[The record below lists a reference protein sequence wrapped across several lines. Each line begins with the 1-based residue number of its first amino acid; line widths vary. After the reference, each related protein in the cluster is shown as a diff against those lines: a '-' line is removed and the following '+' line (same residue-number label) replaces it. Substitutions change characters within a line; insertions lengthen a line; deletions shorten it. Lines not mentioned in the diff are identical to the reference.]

1 MTRNETSIGRH
12 GSTESSWSSRSGDTI
27 RPYGRG
33 SLRGTP
39 VTVRTTKDLAQPVEK
54 ESEISPGT
62 VPPAPPPKDP
72 SHRPRK
78 PSARDGPPLSTFGD
92 HRKQLAVLETSGA
105 RVPSISRNPP
115 TATSANSQVAPWAS
129 ASNGAN
135 MANSVWSTFFNDSN
149 EDLAQLSPGFGRPGT
164 GSREDSM
171 GFPVKDDRRPSVASA
186 TTVSS
191 NGSKS
196 SIRTGGFHKRLQNV
210 FGEDFPADERQ
221 NSQTSLNGP
230 YVTDTQSLR
239 GQRNRGNSLN
249 NTIGG
254 GSYHSR
260 PASPSSSRPRTPQAS
275 SEVTP
280 WDFQDHKDT
289 APSTENGRR
298 SSEATASRSSGRSHK
313 LHVRLPGHSHRHKGS
328 KEENKVP
335 EARTDIS
342 QPYPLRPTTSRED
355 SSHSI
360 RPAQTQQTYH
370 SALSSAFASKSSL
383 LGRPSSPTPSS
394 FSDMTRDSALAQ
406 RSPSTGKSSHGFFA
420 RLRGKD
426 KDKDKSDRPVA
437 SAAPESLKNLPIT
450 GTQSAVSLN
459 PSVQSARVPRAE
471 PSPMA
476 RRQPS
481 HLSSDEKGSGKDV
494 RRAPHHRLPTFRR
507 DKRAPMADEP
517 AGKDPNE
524 ADPNT
529 AGNDA
534 VFWLDRDLDNM
545 EGIVNPQ
552 QPPMTP
558 PVSDPQ
564 KQPIPPREEQAVP
577 IDDDGTAAWDAPDS
591 WAVKRMKDEEDAREL
606 DETNVVRNEESD
618 TKTYCLRI
626 FRVDSTFATL
636 SATLNTT
643 VQEIIQILGKKTVL
657 QDELDN
663 YHIVMR
669 KHDTSRQLESN
680 ERPLLIQKR
689 LLEQAGYTDLDR
701 LEDVGRE
708 DNSYLCRFT
717 FLPAK
722 MSGYSSLERDP
733 GFSKMQKFSHI
744 DLQGRN
750 LVTIPITLYQKATEI
765 ISLNL
770 SRNLSLDVPKDFIQA
785 CTNLREIKYTSNDA
799 RRLPPSLS
807 LASRLTMLDI
817 SNNRLQILDRADLH
831 KLQSLQGLRLSNNGL
846 TRLPP
851 YFGQYRALRSLNLS
865 SNSLTE
871 FPDFLCEVRTLVDL
885 DISFNAITSLPKIGQ
900 LTCLERLWATNNKLT
915 GSFPPALSNLVNLR
929 EVDVRFNALDSM
941 DVMSQ
946 LPQLENLMIGHNSIS
961 AFEGHFPKMR
971 VLYMNHNPVTR
982 FGLAQPVPSLS
993 VLNLASAKLAQLP
1006 EDLFGKLTGLTKL
1019 TLDKNHFT
1027 SLSNNIGKLFRLEHL
1042 SVARNSLD
1050 VLPTEIGRLTELR
1063 YLDVRENNLSV
1074 LPPELWYAR
1083 RLETLNV
1090 SSNVLD
1096 AFPKPGAA
1104 PPMVPNGEAN
1114 NLDGASTPLPTPGLS
1129 SSPSYEEL
1137 GKLEDFQN
1145 RRPSQA
1151 SGGQF
1156 SSVNS
1161 GTSGTSNQRKGSLA
1175 SYNTSSTARKTSVA
1189 SRAPTEGTLTPMSR
1203 KDSSLSSRLVTT
1215 FAGSLRHVFLADNR
1229 LNDEVFDELCLL
1241 PELRIVNLAYNLI
1254 YDVPPRTIR
1263 RWQHLTELYLSG
1275 NDLTSLPSEDLEEV
1289 GSLKVLHI
1297 NNNKFQVLPAELGK
1311 VAQLAVL
1318 DVASNSLKYNVSNWP
1333 YDWNWNWNH
1342 KLRYLNL
1349 SGNKRL
1355 EIKPSGSYSGSGM
1368 SMREGRDL
1376 TDFSSLINLRV
1387 LGLMDVTMMVPSV
1400 PEQSEDRRIRTAGS
1414 AVGTMAYG
1422 MADSLGRNEHISTMD
1437 MVVPRFRSH
1446 DDEQLLGLF
1455 DAQPL
1460 AGGGSKIAK
1469 FLYDNFKNRF
1479 ADELD
1484 RLRPQESPSDALRRT
1499 YLGLNK
1505 ELATAA
1511 TQSLDRNA
1519 FGPQAQPRGSVP
1531 DLGDDDLTSGCVA
1544 TVMFLKEME
1553 LYVSNVGDAQA
1564 LLIRSEGGHKILTR
1578 KHDPAEASER
1588 SRIRDAGGFVSR
1600 QGKLN
1605 DMLEVSR
1612 AFGYVQMSPSVIASP
1627 NLFNITLGDTDEMV
1641 LVASRELW
1649 EYLTPD
1655 FAVDV
1660 ARSERNDLMRAAQKL
1675 RDLAIAFGAT
1685 NKIMVMLLGVSDLKS
1700 KQRARYRT
1708 QSMSLVPAP
1717 GGEIDWA
1724 AQRRPGKKRNL
1735 VGDSKLARLDNEVD
1749 APTGEVSLVFTDIKN
1764 STILW
1769 ETYPIA
1775 MRSAIKMHNELM
1787 RRQLRIIGGY
1797 EVKTEGDA
1805 FMVAFRT
1812 VTSALLWCFTIQSH
1826 LLEVQWPQ
1834 EILNSVHGQEV
1845 VDPDG
1850 NVIFRGLSVRM
1861 GIHWGTPVCEVD
1873 PVTKRMDYFGPMV
1886 NRASRISSVA
1896 DGGQITVSSDF
1907 IAEIQRLLETHIEG
1921 DRNNSTGSEEAYG
1934 DDMNSQLIRQEL
1946 RSLSSQG
1953 FEVKDLG
1960 ERRLKGLE
1968 NPEYIYLMYPH
1979 SLASRLVVQRQAIE
1993 QQNEK
1998 AVEPTAGQKM
2008 AGSQLT
2014 IDTEDVWDL
2023 WNISLRL
2030 EMLCSSL
2037 ENPGCSELKPPETA
2051 LLERMKSRGGEI
2063 TDRFLI
2069 NFVEHQ
2075 ISRIESCATT
2085 LALRHR
2091 VRPFGT
2097 APLLQKACAMDDI
2110 FAELDAKLKRL
2121 EQFEQESMID
2131 MAPS

>member
-1 MTRNETSIGRH
+1 MTRNETVARH
-12 GSTESSWSSRSGDTI
+12 GSVESSWSSRSGDTI
-27 RPYGRG
+27 RPYGRQG

-39 VTVRTTKDLAQPVEK
+39 VTVKTNKDLTQVEK

-62 VPPAPPPKDP
+62 VPPSPPPKDP

-78 PSARDGPPLSTFGD
+78 PSNWDGPQSSFGD
-92 HRKQLAVLETSGA
+92 HRKQLAVLETSGG

-115 TATSANSQVAPWAS
+115 TATSANSHIAPWAS
-129 ASNGAN
+129 GTNGAP
-135 MANSVWSTFFNDSN
+135 MANTAWSSFYNDSS
-149 EDLAQLSPGFGRPGT
+149 EDVSQLSPGFARPGT

-171 GFPVKDDRRPSVASA
+171 GFPLKDDRRPSVASA

-191 NGSKS
+191 SGSKS
-196 SIRTGGFHKRLQNV
+196 SISRGGFHKRLQNV
-210 FGEDFPADERQ
+210 FGEDFPADGRQ
-221 NSQTSLNGP
+221 NSETSLTTP
-230 YVTDTQSLR
+230 FVTDTASMR
-239 GQRNRGNSLN
+239 GTRNRGNSLN
-249 NTIGG
+249 NTIG
-254 GSYHSR
+254 SYHSR
-260 PASPSSSRPRTPQAS
+260 PASPTSSRPRTPQPS

-280 WDFQDHKDT
+280 WEFQDSKDVPT
-289 APSTENGRR
+289 PAETGRR
-298 SSEATASRSSGRSHK
+298 SSEQNIGKSSTRSHHK
-313 LHVRLPGHSHRHKGS
+313 LHVRLPGHGHRHRSS
-328 KEENKVP
+328 KEDSKPP
-335 EARTDIS
+335 ETRADIS
-342 QPYPLRPTTSRED
+342 QPYPLRPATSRED
-355 SSHSI
+355 STFSVRQNS
-360 RPAQTQQTYH
+360 TYP
-370 SALSSAFASKSSL
+370 SALSSALNSKTN
-383 LGRPSSPTPSS
+383 LGRPSSPTPSA
-394 FSDMTRDSALAQ
+394 FSEMTRDTSIAQ
-406 RSPSTGKSSHGFFA
+406 RSPSTTKSHGLFA

-426 KDKDKSDRPVA
+426 KDKKDRSAPPENLKSLPV
-437 SAAPESLKNLPIT
+437 T
-450 GTQSAVSLN
+450 GNTSVTSLN
-459 PSVQSARVPRAE
+459 PSITSAKYARAE
-471 PSPMA
+471 PSPQSQMSRGNANNGISDKVNTKDA
-476 RRQPS
+476 RR
-481 HLSSDEKGSGKDV
+481 G
-494 RRAPHHRLPTFRR
+494 HHARLPTFRKE
-507 DKRAPMADEP
+507 KRVPTNEITP
-517 AGKDPNE
+517 GKDPNE
-524 ADPNT
+524 AIASNM
-529 AGNDA
+529 GNDA
-534 VFWLDRDLDNM
+534 VFFLDRDLNNM
-545 EGIVNPQ
+545 EGIVNTQ
-552 QPPMTP
+552 HPPMTP
-558 PVSDPQ
+558 PIGEVQ
-564 KQPIPPREEQAVP
+564 KQPTLPGEEQVVP
-577 IDDDGTAAWDAPDS
+577 VQPDDDTAAWDAPDS
-591 WAVKRMKDEEDAREL
+591 WAVKRTREEMGDMYDEVDDN
-606 DETNVVRNEESD
+606 DEPLNEQHD

-663 YHIVMR
+663 YHIVMK

-750 LVTIPITLYQKATEI
+750 LITIPITLYQKATEI

-817 SNNRLQILDRADLH
+817 SNNRLQSLDRAHLH

-865 SNSLTE
+865 SNALNE

-885 DISFNAITSLPKIGQ
+885 DISFNSITSLPKIGQ

-915 GSFPPALSNLVNLR
+915 GSFPPTLSNLVNLR
-929 EVDVRFNALDSM
+929 EIDVRFNALDSM

-946 LPQLENLMIGHNSIS
+946 LPRLEYLMIGHNNIS
-961 AFEGHFPKMR
+961 SFEGFFPKIR
-971 VLYMNHNPVTR
+971 VLHMNHNPVTR
-982 FGLAQPVPSLS
+982 FGLSQAVASLTA
-993 VLNLASAKLAQLP
+993 LNLASAKLAQLP
-1006 EDLFGKLTGLTKL
+1006 EDLFSKLTGLTKL
-1019 TLDKNHFT
+1019 ILDKNHFT
-1027 SLSNNIGKLFRLEHL
+1027 SLSNNIGRLYRLEHL

-1050 VLPTEIGRLTELR
+1050 VLPSEIGRLVELR
-1063 YLDVRENNLSV
+1063 YLDVRENNLGQ

-1104 PPMVPNGEAN
+1104 PPPASANGEVS
-1114 NLDGASTPLPTPGLS
+1114 NLDGATALATPGLGT
-1129 SSPSYEEL
+1129 SPSYEEL

-1156 SSVNS
+1156 SSA
-1161 GTSGTSNQRKGSLA
+1161 TSSASSQRKGSMA
-1175 SYNTSSTARKTSVA
+1175 SYNTTSTARKTSVA

-1229 LNDEVFDELCLL
+1229 LTDDVFDELCLL

-1254 YDVPPRTIR
+1254 YDVPSRTIR
-1263 RWQHLTELYLSG
+1263 RWQHLAELYLSG

-1355 EIKPSGSYSGSGM
+1355 EIKPSGSYSGSGVN
-1368 SMREGRDL
+1368 MREGRDL

-1400 PEQSEDRRIRTAGS
+1400 PEQSEDRRVRTAGS
-1414 AVGTMAYG
+1414 AVGSMAYG

-1446 DDEQLLGLF
+1446 DDEQVLGLF

-1469 FLYDNFKNRF
+1469 YLYDHFKNRF
-1479 ADELD
+1479 ADELE
-1484 RLRPQESPSDALRRT
+1484 RLRPSESPTDALRRT

-1505 ELATAA
+1505 ELATVASQ
-1511 TQSLDRNA
+1511 TLDKNA
-1519 FGPQAQPRGSVP
+1519 FSAPQGQRPSVP
-1531 DLGDDDLTSGCVA
+1531 ELGDDDLTSGSVA
-1544 TVMFLKEME
+1544 TVLYLKEME
-1553 LYVSNVGDAQA
+1553 LYISNVGDAQA

-1578 KHDPAEASER
+1578 KHDPAEPSER
-1588 SRIRDAGGFVSR
+1588 ARIREAGGFVSR

-1605 DMLEVSR
+1605 DVLEVSR

-1627 NLFNITLGDTDEMV
+1627 HLMNVTLGDTDEMI

-1700 KQRARYRT
+1700 KQRARFRT
-1708 QSMSLVPAP
+1708 QSMSLGPS
-1717 GGEIDWA
+1717 GA
-1724 AQRRPGKKRNL
+1724 ADDFLAARRPGKKRNL

-1764 STILW
+1764 STLLW

-1812 VTSALLWCFTIQSH
+1812 VTSALLWCFTIQSQ

-1834 EILNSVHGQEV
+1834 EILSSVNGQEV

-1921 DRNNSTGSEEAYG
+1921 DRSNSTGSEEAFSE
-1934 DDMNSQLIRQEL
+1934 DNNSQLIRQEL

-1979 SLASRLVVQRQAIE
+1979 SLASRLAVQRQMSE
-1993 QQNEK
+1993 QKPAPATEAQ
-1998 AVEPTAGQKM
+1998 AGQKM
-2008 AGSQLT
+2008 ANSQLT
-2014 IDTEDVWDL
+2014 IDTDDVWDL

-2037 ENPGCSELKPPETA
+2037 ENPGCVELKPPETA
-2051 LLERMKSRGGEI
+2051 LLERMKNRGGEI
-2063 TDRFLI
+2063 TDRFLL

-2075 ISRIESCATT
+2075 ISRIESCANT
-2085 LALRHR
+2085 LALRHL

-2097 APLLQKACAMDDI
+2097 APLLAQACHMGDI
-2110 FAELDAKLKRL
+2110 FSELEAKLKRL
-2121 EQFEQESMID
+2121 EQFEKESMD
-2131 MAPS
+2131 EMAPS

>member
-1 MTRNETSIGRH
+1 MA
-12 GSTESSWSSRSGDTI
+12 
-27 RPYGRG
+27 
-33 SLRGTP
+33 
-39 VTVRTTKDLAQPVEK
+39 K
-54 ESEISPGT
+54 
-62 VPPAPPPKDP
+62 
-72 SHRPRK
+72 RK
-78 PSARDGPPLSTFGD
+78 PN
-92 HRKQLAVLETSGA
+92 VEGA
-105 RVPSISRNPP
+105 
-115 TATSANSQVAPWAS
+115 
-129 ASNGAN
+129 
-135 MANSVWSTFFNDSN
+135 
-149 EDLAQLSPGFGRPGT
+149 
-164 GSREDSM
+164 
-171 GFPVKDDRRPSVASA
+171 
-186 TTVSS
+186 
-191 NGSKS
+191 
-196 SIRTGGFHKRLQNV
+196 
-210 FGEDFPADERQ
+210 
-221 NSQTSLNGP
+221 
-230 YVTDTQSLR
+230 
-239 GQRNRGNSLN
+239 
-249 NTIGG
+249 
-254 GSYHSR
+254 
-260 PASPSSSRPRTPQAS
+260 
-275 SEVTP
+275 
-280 WDFQDHKDT
+280 
-289 APSTENGRR
+289 
-298 SSEATASRSSGRSHK
+298 
-313 LHVRLPGHSHRHKGS
+313 
-328 KEENKVP
+328 
-335 EARTDIS
+335 
-342 QPYPLRPTTSRED
+342 
-355 SSHSI
+355 
-360 RPAQTQQTYH
+360 
-370 SALSSAFASKSSL
+370 
-383 LGRPSSPTPSS
+383 
-394 FSDMTRDSALAQ
+394 
-406 RSPSTGKSSHGFFA
+406 
-420 RLRGKD
+420 KD
-426 KDKDKSDRPVA
+426 K
-437 SAAPESLKNLPIT
+437 
-450 GTQSAVSLN
+450 GQSNV
-459 PSVQSARVPRAE
+459 
-471 PSPMA
+471 
-476 RRQPS
+476 
-481 HLSSDEKGSGKDV
+481 GKRDHMH
-494 RRAPHHRLPTFRR
+494 PRLPTFKR
-507 DKRAPMADEP
+507 DKRQLSYDQPI
-517 AGKDPNE
+517 GKDPNE
-524 ADPNT
+524 AKADRV
-529 AGNDA
+529 GNEA
-534 VFWLDRDLDNM
+534 LWILDDNLDDM
-545 EGIVNPQ
+545 SGIVNTQ

-558 PVSDPQ
+558 PTEGLKPPVTFNGDENAILAEKDDPM
-564 KQPIPPREEQAVP
+564 AV
-577 IDDDGTAAWDAPDS
+577 WDAPDS
-591 WAVKRMKDEEDAREL
+591 WAVKRLADENLTRDEEL
-606 DETNVVRNEESD
+606 DDIDVPAKEENDSR
-618 TKTYCLRI
+618 TYCLRI
-626 FRVDSTFATL
+626 FRVDSTYATLTATL
-636 SATLNTT
+636 STT
-643 VQEIIQILGKKTVL
+643 VQDIIQILGKKTVL
-657 QDELDN
+657 QDDLDN

-669 KHDTSRQLESN
+669 KHDVSRSLEPH

-689 LLEQAGYTDLDR
+689 LLEQAGYTDADR

-733 GFSKMQKFSHI
+733 GFGKMQKFSHI

-817 SNNRLQILDRADLH
+817 SNNRLQSLDKAELH
-831 KLQSLQGLRLSNNGL
+831 KLQSLQGLRLSNNVL
-846 TRLPP
+846 TRLPS

-885 DISFNAITSLPKIGQ
+885 DISFNSISSLPRIGQ
-900 LTCLERLWATNNKLT
+900 LTCLERLWATNNKLS
-915 GSFPPALSNLVNLR
+915 GSFPPTLSNLVNLR
-929 EVDVRFNALDSM
+929 EIDVRFNALDSM

-946 LPQLENLMIGHNSIS
+946 LPRLEFLMIGHNSIS
-961 AFEGHFPKMR
+961 VFEGYFPKIR
-971 VLYMNHNPVTR
+971 VLHMNHNPVTR
-982 FGLAQPVPSLS
+982 FGLSQPVPSLS

-1006 EDLFGKLTGLTKL
+1006 EDLFGKITGLTKL
-1019 TLDKNHFT
+1019 ILDKNHFT
-1027 SLSNNIGKLFRLEHL
+1027 SISNNIGRLFRLEHL
-1042 SVARNSLD
+1042 SMARNSLD
-1050 VLPTEIGRLTELR
+1050 ELPVEVGRLVELR
-1063 YLDVRENNLSV
+1063 YLDVRENNLSR
-1074 LPPELWYAR
+1074 LPPEIWYAR

-1096 AFPKPGAA
+1096 GFPKPAAA
-1104 PPMVPNGEAN
+1104 PPPVTNGEASTQDGSSPMLMP
-1114 NLDGASTPLPTPGLS
+1114 NLG

-1151 SGGQF
+1151 SGGQY
-1156 SSVNS
+1156 SSS
-1161 GTSGTSNQRKGSLA
+1161 PASSNRKGSAA
-1175 SYNTSSTARKTSVA
+1175 SYNTTSTARKPSTI
-1189 SRAPTEGTLTPMSR
+1189 SRSATEATFTTMSR

-1215 FAGSLRHVFLADNR
+1215 FAGSLRHLFLADNR
-1229 LNDEVFDELCLL
+1229 LNDDVFDELCLL
-1241 PELRIVNLAYNLI
+1241 PELRIVNLSYNLI
-1254 YDVPPRTIR
+1254 YDVPSRTIR
-1263 RWQHLTELYLSG
+1263 RWQHLAELYLSG
-1275 NDLTSLPSEDLEEV
+1275 NDLSSLPAEDLEEV

-1355 EIKPSGSYSGSGM
+1355 EIKPSGSYSGSGAN
-1368 SMREGRDL
+1368 MREGRDL
-1376 TDFSSLINLRV
+1376 TDFSSLTNLRV

-1400 PEQSEDRRIRTAGS
+1400 PEQSENRRVRTSGS

-1422 MADSLGRNEHISTMD
+1422 MADSLGRTEHISTMD
-1437 MVVPRFRSH
+1437 MVIPRFRSH
-1446 DDEQLLGLF
+1446 DDEQILGLF

-1460 AGGGSKIAK
+1460 AGEGSKIAK
-1469 FLYDNFKNRF
+1469 YLYDHFKNRF

-1484 RLRPQESPSDALRRT
+1484 RLRPQESPVDALRRT

-1511 TQSLDRNA
+1511 SQTLEKAPFTAPS
-1519 FGPQAQPRGSVP
+1519 QARSTIPE
-1531 DLGDDDLTSGCVA
+1531 LGNDDLTSGSVA
-1544 TVMFLKEME
+1544 TVLYLKEME
-1553 LYVSNVGDAQA
+1553 LYISNVGDAQA
-1564 LLIRSEGGHKILTR
+1564 LLIRSEGGYKILTR
-1578 KHDPAEASER
+1578 KHDPAEPSER
-1588 SRIRDAGGFVSR
+1588 ARIREAGGFVSR

-1605 DMLEVSR
+1605 DVLEVSR

-1627 NLFNITLGDTDEMV
+1627 HILNLTLGETDEMI

-1660 ARSERNDLMRAAQKL
+1660 ARSERTDLMRAAQKL

-1700 KQRARYRT
+1700 KQRARWRT
-1708 QSMSLVPAP
+1708 PSMSMGPSGSP
-1717 GGEIDWA
+1717 DDFFS
-1724 AQRRPGKKRNL
+1724 QRRPGKRAKNQ
-1735 VGDSKLARLDNEVD
+1735 VGDSKLAILDSEVA

-1764 STILW
+1764 STLLW

-1775 MRSAIKMHNELM
+1775 MRSAIKMHNVLM

-1812 VTSALLWCFTIQSH
+1812 VTSALLWCFTIQSE
-1826 LLEVQWPQ
+1826 LLNVQWPQ
-1834 EILNSVHGQEV
+1834 EILNSVNGQEV
-1845 VDPDG
+1845 VDADG

-1934 DDMNSQLIRQEL
+1934 DDINSQLIRQEL

-1979 SLASRLVVQRQAIE
+1979 SLASRLVVQRQLE
-1993 QQNEK
+1993 QK
-1998 AVEPTAGQKM
+1998 PAVPATEDQAGTKM
-2008 AGSQLT
+2008 RDSQLT

-2037 ENPGCSELKPPETA
+2037 ECPESSELKPPETA

-2075 ISRIESCATT
+2075 ISRIEVC
-2085 LALRHR
+2085 LR
-2091 VRPFGT
+2091 V
-2097 APLLQKACAMDDI
+2097 
-2110 FAELDAKLKRL
+2110 
-2121 EQFEQESMID
+2121 EQSV
-2131 MAPS
+2131 

>member
-1 MTRNETSIGRH
+1 MTQH
-12 GSTESSWSSRSGDTI
+12 
-27 RPYGRG
+27 
-33 SLRGTP
+33 
-39 VTVRTTKDLAQPVEK
+39 
-54 ESEISPGT
+54 
-62 VPPAPPPKDP
+62 
-72 SHRPRK
+72 
-78 PSARDGPPLSTFGD
+78 
-92 HRKQLAVLETSGA
+92 
-105 RVPSISRNPP
+105 
-115 TATSANSQVAPWAS
+115 
-129 ASNGAN
+129 
-135 MANSVWSTFFNDSN
+135 
-149 EDLAQLSPGFGRPGT
+149 
-164 GSREDSM
+164 
-171 GFPVKDDRRPSVASA
+171 SVA
-186 TTVSS
+186 
-191 NGSKS
+191 
-196 SIRTGGFHKRLQNV
+196 
-210 FGEDFPADERQ
+210 
-221 NSQTSLNGP
+221 
-230 YVTDTQSLR
+230 QS
-239 GQRNRGNSLN
+239 
-249 NTIGG
+249 
-254 GSYHSR
+254 H
-260 PASPSSSRPRTPQAS
+260 
-275 SEVTP
+275 
-280 WDFQDHKDT
+280 
-289 APSTENGRR
+289 
-298 SSEATASRSSGRSHK
+298 
-313 LHVRLPGHSHRHKGS
+313 
-328 KEENKVP
+328 
-335 EARTDIS
+335 
-342 QPYPLRPTTSRED
+342 
-355 SSHSI
+355 
-360 RPAQTQQTYH
+360 
-370 SALSSAFASKSSL
+370 
-383 LGRPSSPTPSS
+383 
-394 FSDMTRDSALAQ
+394 
-406 RSPSTGKSSHGFFA
+406 SPSTSKGPGRFFA

-426 KDKDKSDRPVA
+426 KTEQQTPVDN
-437 SAAPESLKNLPIT
+437 LKNMPAGSSQISLP
-450 GTQSAVSLN
+450 
-459 PSVQSARVPRAE
+459 PSVNGPPSARADPNQPSFISRKKSTFEQLKGPSNVSKDGKKAHSRLPFKSSDKRQMSQAE
-471 PSPMA
+471 P
-476 RRQPS
+476 R
-481 HLSSDEKGSGKDV
+481 
-494 RRAPHHRLPTFRR
+494 
-507 DKRAPMADEP
+507 
-517 AGKDPNE
+517 GKDPNE
-524 ADPNT
+524 AKADT
-529 AGNDA
+529 TGNEA
-534 VFWLDRDLDNM
+534 MWFLDTKLDDM
-545 EGIVNPQ
+545 SGIVNPQ

-558 PVSDPQ
+558 PTGEVQHTALVGD
-564 KQPIPPREEQAVP
+564 EEP
-577 IDDDGTAAWDAPDS
+577 GPKDDTWDAPDS
-591 WAVKRMKDEEDAREL
+591 WAVKRLDEMREQSIDEPEVAAREQN
-606 DETNVVRNEESD
+606 DRR
-618 TKTYCLRI
+618 TYCLRI
-626 FRVDSTFATL
+626 FRADSTFATL

-643 VQEIIQILGKKTVL
+643 VAEIIQILGKKTVL

-669 KHDTSRQLESN
+669 KHDTSRQLESS

-689 LLEQAGYTDLDR
+689 LLEQAGYAETDR

-722 MSGYSSLERDP
+722 MSGFSSLEKDP
-733 GFSKMQKFSHI
+733 GFKQMQKFSHI
-744 DLQGRN
+744 DLQGKN
-750 LVTIPITLYQKATEI
+750 LITIPITLYQKATEI

-807 LASRLTMLDI
+807 MASRLTMLDI
-817 SNNRLQILDRADLH
+817 SNNCLQTLDRAELQ

-846 TRLPP
+846 TSLPS

-885 DISFNAITSLPKIGQ
+885 DISFNSISSLPKIGQ
-900 LTCLERLWATNNKLT
+900 LTCLERLWATNNKLS
-915 GSFPPALSNLVNLR
+915 GSFPSNFSQLINLR

-946 LPQLENLMIGHNSIS
+946 LPRLEFLMIGHNSIS
-961 AFEGHFPKMR
+961 AFEGYFPKIR
-971 VLYMNHNPVTR
+971 VLHMNHNPVTR
-982 FGLAQPVPSLS
+982 FGLSGPVPSLT

-1006 EDLFGKLTGLTKL
+1006 EDLFQKLTGLTKL
-1019 TLDKNHFT
+1019 ILDKNHFT
-1027 SLSNNIGKLFRLEHL
+1027 SLSNNIGRLYRLEHL

-1050 VLPTEIGRLTELR
+1050 DLPAEIGRLVELR
-1063 YLDVRENNLSV
+1063 YLDVRENNLGR
-1074 LPPELWYAR
+1074 LPSEIWYAR

-1096 AFPKPGAA
+1096 AFPKPSAA
-1104 PPMVPNGEAN
+1104 PPAEDKSGIQ
-1114 NLDGASTPLPTPGLS
+1114 LDGSHSISTPGLG

-1151 SGGQF
+1151 SGGYL
-1156 SSVNS
+1156 SS
-1161 GTSGTSNQRKGSLA
+1161 GTSPASTNRKGSMA
-1175 SYNTSSTARKTSVA
+1175 SFNTASTARKPSAT

-1215 FAGSLRHVFLADNR
+1215 FAGSLRHLFLADNR
-1229 LNDEVFDELCLL
+1229 LEDNVFDELCLL
-1241 PELRIVNLAYNLI
+1241 PELRIVNLSYNLI

-1263 RWQHLTELYLSG
+1263 RWQHLAELYLSG

-1311 VAQLAVL
+1311 VAQLTVL

-1355 EIKPSGSYSGSGM
+1355 EIKPSGSYSGSGVA
-1368 SMREGRDL
+1368 MREGRDL
-1376 TDFSSLINLRV
+1376 TDFTALVSLRV
-1387 LGLMDVTMMVPSV
+1387 LGLMDVTMMTPSV
-1400 PEQSEDRRIRTAGS
+1400 PEQTEDRRVRTAGS
-1414 AVGTMAYG
+1414 AVDTMAYG
-1422 MADSLGRNEHISTMD
+1422 MADSLGRTEHISTMD

-1446 DDEQLLGLF
+1446 DDEQVLGLF

-1484 RLRPQESPSDALRRT
+1484 RLRPNENPVDALRRT

-1511 TQSLDRNA
+1511 SQSLDKNA
-1519 FGPQAQPRGSVP
+1519 FTPPTQPRGAVP
-1531 DLGDDDLTSGCVA
+1531 ELGDDDLTSGCVA
-1544 TVMFLKEME
+1544 TVMYLKEME
-1553 LYVSNVGDAQA
+1553 LYMSNVGDAQA

-1578 KHDPAEASER
+1578 KHDPAEPSER
-1588 SRIRDAGGFVSR
+1588 ARIREAGGFVSR

-1605 DMLEVSR
+1605 DVLEVSR

-1627 NLFNITLGDTDEMV
+1627 HIINLTLGDTDEMI

-1685 NKIMVMLLGVSDLKS
+1685 NKIHVMLLGVSDLKS

-1708 QSMSLVPAP
+1708 HSMSMGPTGSPDDFA
-1717 GGEIDWA
+1717 IN
-1724 AQRRPGKKRNL
+1724 RRPGKRARNM
-1735 VGDSKLARLDNEVD
+1735 VGDSKLARLDQEVD
-1749 APTGEVSLVFTDIKN
+1749 APTGDVSLVFTDIKS
-1764 STILW
+1764 STLLW

-1812 VTSALLWCFTIQSH
+1812 VTSALLWCFTIQSQ

-1834 EILNSVHGQEV
+1834 EILNSVNGQEV
-1845 VDPDG
+1845 VDADG

-1861 GIHWGTPVCEVD
+1861 GIHWGRPVCEVD

-1921 DRNNSTGSEEAYG
+1921 DRSNSTGSEEAYN
-1934 DDMNSQLIRQEL
+1934 DDIHSQLIRQEL

-1979 SLASRLVVQRQAIE
+1979 SLASRLVVQRQLE
-1993 QQNEK
+1993 QQE
-1998 AVEPTAGQKM
+1998 APLAQEQSAGQKERN
-2008 AGSQLT
+2008 SQLT

-2030 EMLCSSL
+2030 EMLCSTL
-2037 ENPGCSELKPPETA
+2037 ENPGSSELKAPETA
-2051 LLERMKSRGGEI
+2051 LLERMKNRGGEI

-2075 ISRIESCATT
+2075 ISRIEVSTQNRDNTSEQLTSSIVLCNHSRLATHD
-2085 LALRHR
+2085 AAIWLRTSVTTGLPHGR
-2091 VRPFGT
+2091 H
-2097 APLLQKACAMDDI
+2097 LL
-2110 FAELDAKLKRL
+2110 
-2121 EQFEQESMID
+2121 
-2131 MAPS
+2131 

>member
-1 MTRNETSIGRH
+1 
-12 GSTESSWSSRSGDTI
+12 
-27 RPYGRG
+27 
-33 SLRGTP
+33 
-39 VTVRTTKDLAQPVEK
+39 
-54 ESEISPGT
+54 
-62 VPPAPPPKDP
+62 
-72 SHRPRK
+72 
-78 PSARDGPPLSTFGD
+78 
-92 HRKQLAVLETSGA
+92 
-105 RVPSISRNPP
+105 VPSISRNPP
-115 TATSANSQVAPWAS
+115 TAASANSNIAPWS
-129 ASNGAN
+129 AGSNGTPIAAN
-135 MANSVWSTFFNDSN
+135 NAWSSFYNDSN
-149 EDLAQLSPGFGRPGT
+149 EDLAQLSPGFARPGT
-164 GSREDSM
+164 ASREDSM
-171 GFPVKDDRRPSVASA
+171 GFPLKDDRRPSVASA

-191 NGSKS
+191 TGSKS
-196 SIRTGGFHKRLQNV
+196 SRGFHKRLPNF
-210 FGEDFPADERQ
+210 FGEDFPADGRQ
-221 NSQTSLNGP
+221 NSDTSLSTP
-230 YVTDTQSLR
+230 FATDAQSTR
-239 GQRNRGNSLN
+239 TRNRGNSLN
-249 NTIGG
+249 NTIG
-254 GSYHSR
+254 SHHSR
-260 PASPSSSRPRTPQAS
+260 PASPTSLRPRTPQPS

-280 WDFQDHKDT
+280 WEYQDGKVSLASVDFRRHISVTSSTFRANTSKDIPT
-289 APSTENGRR
+289 PSENGRR
-298 SSEATASRSSGRSHK
+298 SSEQHSSKSGRSHHK
-313 LHVRLPGHSHRHKGS
+313 LHMRLPGHNHRQRNS
-328 KEENKVP
+328 KEDNIAA

-342 QPYPLRPTTSRED
+342 QPYPLRPVTSRED
-355 SSHSI
+355 S
-360 RPAQTQQTYH
+360 TYSGRQNSTYP
-370 SALSSAFASKSSL
+370 SALSSALNSKTNLSA
-383 LGRPSSPTPSS
+383 RPSSPTPSS
-394 FSDMTRDSALAQ
+394 YSDMTRDTVVAQ
-406 RSPSTGKSSHGFFA
+406 RSPSTTKSHGLFA

-426 KDKDKSDRPVA
+426 KDKKERSAPDNLKALATNA
-437 SAAPESLKNLPIT
+437 SVT
-450 GTQSAVSLN
+450 SLN
-459 PSVQSARVPRAE
+459 PSINPAKFARAE
-471 PSPMA
+471 PSPQAQMP
-476 RRQPS
+476 RPT
-481 HLSSDEKGSGKDV
+481 LGNGSAATGTGNVK
-494 RRAPHHRLPTFRR
+494 RGHHAPRLPTFRKE
-507 DKRAPMADEP
+507 KRVPTNDLP
-517 AGKDPNE
+517 VGKDPNE
-524 ADPNT
+524 ALT
-529 AGNDA
+529 STLGNDA
-534 VFWLDRDLDNM
+534 VFFLDRDLNNM
-545 EGIVNPQ
+545 EGIVNTQ
-552 QPPMTP
+552 HPPMTP
-558 PVSDPQ
+558 PIGELQ
-564 KQPIPPREEQAVP
+564 KQPTFTGEEVP
-577 IDDDGTAAWDAPDS
+577 NPAQPEDDAAWDAPDS
-591 WAVKRMKDEEDAREL
+591 WAVKRTREDGSIYGEVDDNGEPVAEQT
-606 DETNVVRNEESD
+606 DS
-618 TKTYCLRI
+618 KTYCLRI

-689 LLEQAGYTDLDR
+689 LLEQAGYTDFDR

-750 LVTIPITLYQKATEI
+750 LITIPITLYQKATEI

-817 SNNRLQILDRADLH
+817 SNNRLQSLDRSELH

-846 TRLPP
+846 TRLPS

-865 SNSLTE
+865 SNALNE

-885 DISFNAITSLPKIGQ
+885 DISFNSITSLPKIGQ
-900 LTCLERLWATNNKLT
+900 LTCLERLWATNNKLS
-915 GSFPPALSNLVNLR
+915 GSFPPTLSNLVNLR
-929 EVDVRFNALDSM
+929 EIDVRFNALDSM

-946 LPQLENLMIGHNSIS
+946 LPRLEYLMIGHNNIS
-961 AFEGHFPKMR
+961 SFEGYFPKIR
-971 VLYMNHNPVTR
+971 VLHMNHNPVTR
-982 FGLAQPVPSLS
+982 FGVSQAVPSLTA
-993 VLNLASAKLAQLP
+993 LNLASAKLAQLP
-1006 EDLFGKLTGLTKL
+1006 EDLFSKLTGLTKL
-1019 TLDKNHFT
+1019 ILDKNHFT
-1027 SLSNNIGKLFRLEHL
+1027 SLSNNIGRLYRLEHL

-1050 VLPTEIGRLTELR
+1050 VLPAEIGRLVELR
-1063 YLDVRENNLSV
+1063 YLDVRENNLSH
-1074 LPPELWYAR
+1074 LPSELWYAR

-1096 AFPKPGAA
+1096 AFPKAGLA
-1104 PPMVPNGEAN
+1104 PPSATTNGEVAT
-1114 NLDGASTPLPTPGLS
+1114 LDGSMAVPTPGLGP
-1129 SSPSYEEL
+1129 SPSYEEL

-1145 RRPSQA
+1145 RRPSQ
-1151 SGGQF
+1151 
-1156 SSVNS
+1156 
-1161 GTSGTSNQRKGSLA
+1161 TSGSLLSSGASSASSHRKGSMA
-1175 SYNTSSTARKTSVA
+1175 SYSTTSTARKPSVA

-1229 LNDEVFDELCLL
+1229 LTDDVFDELCLL

-1263 RWQHLTELYLSG
+1263 RWQHLAELYLSG

-1297 NNNKFQVLPAELGK
+1297 NSNKFQVLPAELGK

-1355 EIKPSGSYSGSGM
+1355 EIKPGGSYSGSGAN
-1368 SMREGRDL
+1368 MREGRDL
-1376 TDFSSLINLRV
+1376 TDFSSLTNLRV

-1400 PEQSEDRRIRTAGS
+1400 PEQSEDRRVRTAGS
-1414 AVGTMAYG
+1414 AVGSMAYG

-1446 DDEQLLGLF
+1446 DDEQVLGLF

-1469 FLYDNFKNRF
+1469 YLYDHFKNRF
-1479 ADELD
+1479 ADELE
-1484 RLRPQESPSDALRRT
+1484 RLRPQENPSDALRRT

-1505 ELATAA
+1505 ELATVANQ
-1511 TQSLDRNA
+1511 TLDKNA
-1519 FGPQAQPRGSVP
+1519 YTVPQGQRASVP
-1531 DLGDDDLTSGCVA
+1531 ELGDDDLTSGSVA
-1544 TVMFLKEME
+1544 TVLYLKEME
-1553 LYVSNVGDAQA
+1553 LYISNVGDAQA
-1564 LLIRSEGGHKILTR
+1564 LLIRSEGGHKILTK
-1578 KHDPAEASER
+1578 KHDPAEPSER
-1588 SRIRDAGGFVSR
+1588 SRIREAGGFVSR

-1605 DMLEVSR
+1605 DALEVSR
-1612 AFGYVQMSPSVIASP
+1612 AFGYVQLSPSVIASP
-1627 NLFNITLGDTDEMV
+1627 HLMNLTLGDTDEMI
-1641 LVASRELW
+1641 LIASRELW

-1685 NKIMVMLLGVSDLKS
+1685 NKIMVMLIGVSDLKS
-1700 KQRARYRT
+1700 KQRARFRT
-1708 QSMSLVPAP
+1708 QSMSLGPSGTADDFLS
-1717 GGEIDWA
+1717 G
-1724 AQRRPGKKRNL
+1724 RRPGKKRGNL

-1764 STILW
+1764 STMMW
-1769 ETYPIA
+1769 ETNSIA
-1775 MRSAIKMHNELM
+1775 MRSAIKQHNEVM

-1812 VTSALLWCFTIQSH
+1812 VTSALLWCFTVQSQ

-1834 EILNSVHGQEV
+1834 EILNTVNGQEV

-1921 DRNNSTGSEEAYG
+1921 DRSNSAGSDEAFTE
-1934 DDMNSQLIRQEL
+1934 DSNSQLIRQEL

-1979 SLASRLVVQRQAIE
+1979 SLASRLAVHRQMSE
-1993 QQNEK
+1993 QKPASTNE
-1998 AVEPTAGQKM
+1998 AQVGQKM
-2008 AGSQLT
+2008 ANSQLT
-2014 IDTEDVWDL
+2014 IDTDDVWDL

-2037 ENPGCSELKPPETA
+2037 ENPGCSEIKPPETA

-2063 TDRFLI
+2063 TDRFLL

-2075 ISRIESCATT
+2075 ISRIEVCLFCFIVWIAVLMSGTVLRNYSYSPAYDATIRCRAS
-2085 LALRHR
+2085 LGSSLSYGRY
-2091 VRPFGT
+2091 
-2097 APLLQKACAMDDI
+2097 LL
-2110 FAELDAKLKRL
+2110 
-2121 EQFEQESMID
+2121 
-2131 MAPS
+2131 

>member
-1 MTRNETSIGRH
+1 MTRNETVGRH
-12 GSTESSWSSRSGDTI
+12 ASVESSWSSRSGDTI
-27 RPYGRG
+27 RPYGRAG

-39 VTVRTTKDLAQPVEK
+39 VTVKTDKTLNSNAEK

-72 SHRPRK
+72 SHRPWK
-78 PSARDGPPLSTFGD
+78 PSHREGAAMSPFGE
-92 HRKQLAVLETSGA
+92 HRKQLAVLETSGG
-105 RVPSISRNPP
+105 RVPAISRNPP
-115 TATSANSQVAPWAS
+115 TATSATSQATPWSS
-129 ASNGAN
+129 ASNGN
-135 MANSVWSTFFNDSN
+135 SMANGVWSSFFNDSN
-149 EDLAQLSPGFGRPGT
+149 EDVSQSSPGFRPGT
-164 GSREDSM
+164 SSREDSM
-171 GFPVKDDRRPSVASA
+171 GFPFKDDRRPSVASA

-191 NGSKS
+191 TGSKS
-196 SIRTGGFHKRLQNV
+196 SIGRGFHKRLQNV
-210 FGEDFPADERQ
+210 FGEDFPADGRQ
-221 NSQTSLNGP
+221 NSDTSLNMP
-230 YVTDTQSLR
+230 YAPDTQSIR

-249 NTIGG
+249 NTIGSG
-254 GSYHSR
+254 HHSR
-260 PASPSSSRPRTPQAS
+260 PTSPTSSRPRTPQAS

-280 WDFQDHKDT
+280 WEFQDPKDM
-289 APSTENGRR
+289 AALPESGGRR
-298 SSEATASRSSGRSHK
+298 SSEQHSAKSGRSHHK
-313 LHVRLPGHSHRHKGS
+313 LHVRLPGTTSHRHKGS
-328 KEENKVP
+328 KEENKFSDGR
-335 EARTDIS
+335 ADNS
-342 QPYPLRPTTSRED
+342 QSYALRPTTSREEA
-355 SSHSI
+355 SA
-360 RPAQTQQTYH
+360 RTNQP

-394 FSDMTRDSALAQ
+394 YSDMTRDDRMAQ
-406 RSPSTGKSSHGFFA
+406 RSPSASKPAHGFFA

-426 KDKDKSDRPVA
+426 KSDRNVQ
-437 SAAPESLKNLPIT
+437 SESLKNLT
-450 GTQSAVSLN
+450 SSGTASATSLN
-459 PSVQSARVPRAE
+459 PSIAPARLTRPELPPQAN
-471 PSPMA
+471 MA
-476 RRQPS
+476 KRPAT
-481 HLSSDEKGSGKDV
+481 SGVADDKSLKEQ
-494 RRAPHHRLPTFRR
+494 RGRAPHHRLPTFRKE
-507 DKRAPMADEP
+507 KRAPMMEP
-517 AGKDPNE
+517 TGRDPNE
-524 ADPNT
+524 NIAST

-534 VFWLDRDLDNM
+534 VFFLDRNLDDM
-545 EGIVNPQ
+545 EGIVNLQQ

-558 PVSDPQ
+558 PVGELQ
-564 KQPIPPREEQAVP
+564 KQPTLREDIAIPPE
-577 IDDDGTAAWDAPDS
+577 DDGTAAWDAPDS
-591 WAVKRMKDEEDAREL
+591 WAVKRTKDEVEKPADVEDIP
-606 DETNVVRNEESD
+606 TPSKEEHD
-618 TKTYCLRI
+618 NKTYCLRI

-669 KHDTSRQLESN
+669 KHDTSRQLDSN

-689 LLEQAGYTDLDR
+689 LLELAGYTDKDR

-733 GFSKMQKFSHI
+733 GFSKMQKFTHV

-750 LVTIPITLYQKATEI
+750 LITIPITLYQKATEI

-770 SRNLSLDVPKDFIQA
+770 SRNLSLDVPRDFILA

-817 SNNRLQILDRADLH
+817 SNNRLQSLDRAELY
-831 KLQSLQGLRLSNNGL
+831 KLQSLQGLRLSNNWL

-865 SNSLTE
+865 SNSLNE

-885 DISFNAITSLPKIGQ
+885 DISFNSISSLPKIGQ

-915 GSFPPALSNLVNLR
+915 GSFPPGLSNLVNLR
-929 EVDVRFNALDSM
+929 EIDLRFNALDSM

-946 LPQLENLMIGHNSIS
+946 LPRLEYLMIGHNSIS
-961 AFEGHFPKMR
+961 AFEGYFPKIR
-971 VLYMNHNPVTR
+971 VLHMNHNPVTR
-982 FGLAQPVPSLS
+982 
-993 VLNLASAKLAQLP
+993 
-1006 EDLFGKLTGLTKL
+1006 
-1019 TLDKNHFT
+1019 
-1027 SLSNNIGKLFRLEHL
+1027 LEHL
-1042 SVARNSLD
+1042 SIARNSLD
-1050 VLPTEIGRLTELR
+1050 VLPAEIGRLVELR

-1074 LPPELWYAR
+1074 LPQELCTTR
-1083 RLETLNV
+1083 
-1090 SSNVLD
+1090 
-1096 AFPKPGAA
+1096 KP
-1104 PPMVPNGEAN
+1104 
-1114 NLDGASTPLPTPGLS
+1114 ST
-1129 SSPSYEEL
+1129 
-1137 GKLEDFQN
+1137 
-1145 RRPSQA
+1145 
-1151 SGGQF
+1151 
-1156 SSVNS
+1156 
-1161 GTSGTSNQRKGSLA
+1161 
-1175 SYNTSSTARKTSVA
+1175 A
-1189 SRAPTEGTLTPMSR
+1189 SRAPTEGTVTPMSR
-1203 KDSSLSSRLVTT
+1203 KDSSLSSRMVTT

-1229 LNDEVFDELCLL
+1229 LNDDVFDELCLL
-1241 PELRIVNLAYNLI
+1241 PELRIVNLGYNLI
-1254 YDVPPRTIR
+1254 YDIPPRTIR
-1263 RWQHLTELYLSG
+1263 RWQHLAELYLSG
-1275 NDLTSLPSEDLEEV
+1275 NDLTSLPAEDLEEV

-1318 DVASNSLKYNVSNWP
+1318 DVASNSLKLQFSNQSTGAWSHGRYNDGTLGSRAIRGPKSP
-1333 YDWNWNWNH
+1333 YSRFGC
-1342 KLRYLNL
+1342 RYN
-1349 SGNKRL
+1349 
-1355 EIKPSGSYSGSGM
+1355 
-1368 SMREGRDL
+1368 
-1376 TDFSSLINLRV
+1376 
-1387 LGLMDVTMMVPSV
+1387 
-1400 PEQSEDRRIRTAGS
+1400 
-1414 AVGTMAYG
+1414 AYG

-1446 DDEQLLGLF
+1446 DDEQLLGMF

-1460 AGGGSKIAK
+1460 AGGGAKIAK
-1469 FLYDNFKNRF
+1469 YLYDNFKNRF
-1479 ADELD
+1479 ADELE
-1484 RLRPQESPSDALRRT
+1484 RLRPQETPSDALRRT

-1511 TQSLDRNA
+1511 SQALDKNA
-1519 FGPQAQPRGSVP
+1519 FASPTQQRSSVP
-1531 DLGDDDLTSGCVA
+1531 ELSDDDLTSGSVA
-1544 TVMFLKEME
+1544 TVLFLKEME
-1553 LYVSNVGDAQA
+1553 LYISNVGDAQA

-1578 KHDPAEASER
+1578 KHDPAEPGER
-1588 SRIRDAGGFVSR
+1588 ARIREAGGFVSR

-1605 DMLEVSR
+1605 DVLEVSR

-1627 NLFNITLGDTDEMV
+1627 HILNMTLGDTDEMV

-1660 ARSERNDLMRAAQKL
+1660 ARSERNDLMVAAQKL

-1708 QSMSLVPAP
+1708 QSMSLIPAP
-1717 GGEIDWA
+1717 GADPDWGA
-1724 AQRRPGKKRNL
+1724 SRRRGKKGNL

-1797 EVKTEGDA
+1797 EVKTE
-1805 FMVAFRT
+1805 
-1812 VTSALLWCFTIQSH
+1812 VTSALLWCFTIQSQ

-1834 EILNSVHGQEV
+1834 EILNSVNGQEV
-1845 VDPDG
+1845 VDADG

-1921 DRNNSTGSEEAYG
+1921 DRNNSAGSEEAYG
-1934 DDMNSQLIRQEL
+1934 DDLNSQMIRSEL

-1968 NPEYIYLMYPH
+1968 NPEYIYLI
-1979 SLASRLVVQRQAIE
+1979 RLTVQRQTDAKPADP
-1993 QQNEK
+1993 K
-1998 AVEPTAGQKM
+1998 AESTVGQKM

-2037 ENPGCSELKPPETA
+2037 ESPGCSELKPPETA

-2063 TDRFLI
+2063 TDRFLV

-2075 ISRIESCATT
+2075 ISRIESCVNT
-2085 LALRHR
+2085 LFLRHR
-2091 VRPFGT
+2091 MRPFGS
-2097 APLLQKACAMDDI
+2097 APLLQQACHMGDI
-2110 FAELDAKLKRL
+2110 FAELEAKLQRL
-2121 EQFEQESMID
+2121 AEFERGAIEG

>member
-1 MTRNETSIGRH
+1 
-12 GSTESSWSSRSGDTI
+12 
-27 RPYGRG
+27 
-33 SLRGTP
+33 
-39 VTVRTTKDLAQPVEK
+39 
-54 ESEISPGT
+54 
-62 VPPAPPPKDP
+62 
-72 SHRPRK
+72 
-78 PSARDGPPLSTFGD
+78 
-92 HRKQLAVLETSGA
+92 
-105 RVPSISRNPP
+105 
-115 TATSANSQVAPWAS
+115 
-129 ASNGAN
+129 
-135 MANSVWSTFFNDSN
+135 MANSVWSSFFNDSS
-149 EDLAQLSPGFGRPGT
+149 EDVGQLSPAFGRPGT
-164 GSREDSM
+164 GSKEDNM
-171 GFPVKDDRRPSVASA
+171 GFPLKDDRRPSVASA

-191 NGSKS
+191 TGSKS
-196 SIRTGGFHKRLQNV
+196 SNRGGFHKKLQNI
-210 FGEDFPADERQ
+210 FGEDFPADGRQ
-221 NSQTSLNGP
+221 NSDTSLNA
-230 YVTDTQSLR
+230 TDAQSMR
-239 GQRNRGNSLN
+239 GTRNRGNSLN
-249 NTIGG
+249 NTV

-260 PASPSSSRPRTPQAS
+260 PASPTSSRPRTPQPS

-280 WDFQDHKDT
+280 WEFQDTKVSLQSQET
-289 APSTENGRR
+289 ALCDVTLGHHVTSSRANASQEASTPAEASGRR
-298 SSEATASRSSGRSHK
+298 SSEQHSSRPSTRSHK
-313 LHVRLPGHSHRHKGS
+313 LHVRLPGHGHRHRNS
-328 KEENKVP
+328 KEDNKGP
-335 EARTDIS
+335 ETRTPDIS
-342 QPYPLRPTTSRED
+342 QPYPLRPTTSREESAYSVAGRKD
-355 SSHSI
+355 SHY
-360 RPAQTQQTYH
+360 P
-370 SALSSAFASKSSL
+370 SALSSALNSKTNL
-383 LGRPSSPTPSS
+383 LGRPSSPTPSA
-394 FSDMTRDSALAQ
+394 FSDMTKDTAYAQ
-406 RSPSTGKSSHGFFA
+406 RSPSASKSHGLFA

-426 KDKDKSDRPVA
+426 KDKKDRSTPPDNLKTLAVNA
-437 SAAPESLKNLPIT
+437 SA
-450 GTQSAVSLN
+450 SATSLN
-459 PSVQSARVPRAE
+459 PSINSSKFTRAD
-471 PSPMA
+471 PAPQTQMSKGNA
-476 RRQPS
+476 TNGA
-481 HLSSDEKGSGKDV
+481 SDKMQGKD
-494 RRAPHHRLPTFRR
+494 PKKHHHTRLPTFRK
-507 DKRAPMADEP
+507 DKRVPTNEIIP
-517 AGKDPNE
+517 GKDPNE
-524 ADPNT
+524 AD
-529 AGNDA
+529 ASAVGNDA
-534 VFWLDRDLDNM
+534 VFFLDRDLDNM

-552 QPPMTP
+552 HPPMTP
-558 PVSDPQ
+558 PVGEMA
-564 KQPIPPREEQAVP
+564 KQPAFTGEEQP
-577 IDDDGTAAWDAPDS
+577 GPSQPDDDTAAWDAPDS
-591 WAVKRMKDEEDAREL
+591 WAVKRTKEELEDEYGEVDDSGEPL
-606 DETNVVRNEESD
+606 KEENDS
-618 TKTYCLRI
+618 KTYCLRI

-689 LLEQAGYTDLDR
+689 LLELAGYTDMDR

-744 DLQGRN
+744 DLQGKN
-750 LVTIPITLYQKATEI
+750 LITIPITLYQKATEI

-846 TRLPP
+846 TRLPS

-865 SNSLTE
+865 SNSLSE

-885 DISFNAITSLPKIGQ
+885 DISFNSISSLPKIGQ
-900 LTCLERLWATNNKLT
+900 LTCLERLWATNNKLS
-915 GSFPPALSNLVNLR
+915 GSFPPTLSNLVNLR
-929 EVDVRFNALDSM
+929 EIDVRFNALDSM

-946 LPQLENLMIGHNSIS
+946 LPRLEYLMIGHNSIS
-961 AFEGHFPKMR
+961 AFEGYFPKIR
-971 VLYMNHNPVTR
+971 ILHMNHNPVTR
-982 FGLAQPVPSLS
+982 FGLTQAVPSLTA
-993 VLNLASAKLAQLP
+993 LNLASAKLAQLP
-1006 EDLFGKLTGLTKL
+1006 EDLFSKLTGLTKL
-1019 TLDKNHFT
+1019 ILDKNHFT
-1027 SLSNNIGKLFRLEHL
+1027 SLSNNIGRLYRLEHL

-1050 VLPTEIGRLTELR
+1050 VLPSEIGRLVELR
-1063 YLDVRENNLSV
+1063 YLDVRENNLGQ
-1074 LPPELWYAR
+1074 LPAELWYAR

-1090 SSNVLD
+1090 SSNILNS
-1096 AFPKPGAA
+1096 FPKPSA
-1104 PPMVPNGEAN
+1104 PPPIAANGEAN
-1114 NLDGASTPLPTPGLS
+1114 GLDGNATPLPGLTH
-1129 SSPSYEEL
+1129 SPSYEEL

-1151 SGGQF
+1151 SSGL
-1156 SSVNS
+1156 SS
-1161 GTSGTSNQRKGSLA
+1161 GTSPASSQRKGSMA
-1175 SYNTSSTARKTSVA
+1175 SYNTSSTARKPSVA
-1189 SRAPTEGTLTPMSR
+1189 SRATTEGTLTPMSR
-1203 KDSSLSSRLVTT
+1203 KDSSLSSKLVTT

-1229 LNDEVFDELCLL
+1229 LTDDVFDELCLL

-1254 YDVPPRTIR
+1254 YDIPTRTIR
-1263 RWQHLTELYLSG
+1263 RWQHLAELYLSG

-1355 EIKPSGSYSGSGM
+1355 EIKPSGSYSGSGVN
-1368 SMREGRDL
+1368 MREGRDL

-1446 DDEQLLGLF
+1446 DDEQVLGLF

-1469 FLYDNFKNRF
+1469 YLYDNFKNRF

-1484 RLRPQESPSDALRRT
+1484 RLRPHESPTDALRRT

-1511 TQSLDRNA
+1511 TQSLDKTA
-1519 FGPQAQPRGSVP
+1519 FSTPQGQRSVP
-1531 DLGDDDLTSGCVA
+1531 ELGDDDLTSGSVA
-1544 TVMFLKEME
+1544 TVLYLKEME
-1553 LYVSNVGDAQA
+1553 LYVSNIGDAQA
-1564 LLIRSEGGHKILTR
+1564 LLIRSQGGHQILTR

-1588 SRIRDAGGFVSR
+1588 ARIREAGGFVSR

-1605 DMLEVSR
+1605 DVLEVSR

-1627 NLFNITLGDTDEMV
+1627 HILNLTLGDADEMI

-1700 KQRARYRT
+1700 KQRARYRS
-1708 QSMSLVPAP
+1708 QSTSLVPSGTA
-1717 GGEIDWA
+1717 DDFFSA
-1724 AQRRPGKKRNL
+1724 RRPGKKKNL

-1764 STILW
+1764 STLLW

-1812 VTSALLWCFTIQSH
+1812 VTSALLWCFTIQSQ

-1834 EILNSVHGQEV
+1834 EILNSVNGQEV

-1921 DRNNSTGSEEAYG
+1921 DRSNSTGSEEAFG
-1934 DDMNSQLIRQEL
+1934 DDTTSQLIRQEL

-1979 SLASRLVVQRQAIE
+1979 SLASRLAVQRQMSE
-1993 QQNEK
+1993 QKPAQPASSELQQ
-1998 AVEPTAGQKM
+1998 AGQKM
-2008 AGSQLT
+2008 ANSQLT
-2014 IDTEDVWDL
+2014 IDTEDVWEL
-2023 WNISLRL
+2023 WHISLRL

-2037 ENPGCSELKPPETA
+2037 ENPGCVELKPPETA

-2063 TDRFLI
+2063 TDRFLL

-2075 ISRIESCATT
+2075 ISRIEVYLPPFPLVYFFFGFVSTYTNTSQQSCATT
-2085 LALRHR
+2085 LALRHL
-2091 VRPFGT
+2091 VRPFG
-2097 APLLQKACAMDDI
+2097 ASEPLLRNACEMGDI
-2110 FAELDAKLKRL
+2110 FAELKAKLDRL
-2121 EQFEQESMID
+2121 QEYEREGLEG

>member
-1 MTRNETSIGRH
+1 
-12 GSTESSWSSRSGDTI
+12 
-27 RPYGRG
+27 
-33 SLRGTP
+33 
-39 VTVRTTKDLAQPVEK
+39 
-54 ESEISPGT
+54 
-62 VPPAPPPKDP
+62 
-72 SHRPRK
+72 
-78 PSARDGPPLSTFGD
+78 
-92 HRKQLAVLETSGA
+92 
-105 RVPSISRNPP
+105 
-115 TATSANSQVAPWAS
+115 
-129 ASNGAN
+129 
-135 MANSVWSTFFNDSN
+135 
-149 EDLAQLSPGFGRPGT
+149 
-164 GSREDSM
+164 
-171 GFPVKDDRRPSVASA
+171 
-186 TTVSS
+186 
-191 NGSKS
+191 
-196 SIRTGGFHKRLQNV
+196 
-210 FGEDFPADERQ
+210 
-221 NSQTSLNGP
+221 
-230 YVTDTQSLR
+230 
-239 GQRNRGNSLN
+239 
-249 NTIGG
+249 
-254 GSYHSR
+254 
-260 PASPSSSRPRTPQAS
+260 
-275 SEVTP
+275 
-280 WDFQDHKDT
+280 
-289 APSTENGRR
+289 
-298 SSEATASRSSGRSHK
+298 
-313 LHVRLPGHSHRHKGS
+313 
-328 KEENKVP
+328 
-335 EARTDIS
+335 
-342 QPYPLRPTTSRED
+342 
-355 SSHSI
+355 
-360 RPAQTQQTYH
+360 
-370 SALSSAFASKSSL
+370 
-383 LGRPSSPTPSS
+383 
-394 FSDMTRDSALAQ
+394 MTRDSSMTQ
-406 RSPSTGKSSHGFFA
+406 QSPSTQKPHGFFA

-426 KDKDKSDRPVA
+426 KDKSHR
-437 SAAPESLKNLPIT
+437 AAPPENLGNLPLS
-450 GTQSAVSLN
+450 GTASAVSLN
-459 PSVQSARVPRAE
+459 PPINSAKNPRAE
-471 PSPMA
+471 PSPQA
-476 RRQPS
+476 IIAKRQATSQPM
-481 HLSSDEKGSGKDV
+481 DDRGSGKDNRKV
-494 RRAPHHRLPTFRR
+494 PHHRLPTFRK
-507 DKRAPMADEP
+507 DKRTPTNEQM
-517 AGKDPNE
+517 GRDPNE
-524 ADPNT
+524 AIAST
-529 AGNDA
+529 KGNEA
-534 VFWLDRDLDNM
+534 VFFLDRNLDDM
-545 EGIVNPQ
+545 SGIVNPQ

-558 PVSDPQ
+558 PVGELQ
-564 KQPIPPREEQAVP
+564 KAPTFGDDQPPPATDE
-577 IDDDGTAAWDAPDS
+577 DGNAAWDAPDS
-591 WAVKRMKDEEDAREL
+591 WAVKRLKYEMESQMEEL
-606 DETNVVRNEESD
+606 DDGETPPKEESD
-618 TKTYCLRI
+618 TKMYCLRI

-669 KHDTSRQLESN
+669 KHDTSRQLESH

-689 LLEQAGYTDLDR
+689 LLEQAGYSDLDR

-722 MSGYSSLERDP
+722 MSGYASLEKDP

-750 LVTIPITLYQKATEI
+750 LITIPITLYQKATEI

-817 SNNRLQILDRADLH
+817 SNNRLQSLDRADLH

-865 SNSLTE
+865 SNSLKE

-885 DISFNAITSLPKIGQ
+885 DISFNSISSLPKIGQ

-915 GSFPPALSNLVNLR
+915 GSFPPTLSNLINLR
-929 EVDVRFNALDSM
+929 EIDVRFNALNSM

-946 LPQLENLMIGHNSIS
+946 LPRLEFLMIGHNSIS
-961 AFEGHFPKMR
+961 AFEGSFPKIR
-971 VLYMNHNPVTR
+971 VLHMNHNPVTR
-982 FGLAQPVPSLS
+982 FGLTQAVPSLT

-1006 EDLFGKLTGLTKL
+1006 EDLFQKLTGLTKL
-1019 TLDKNHFT
+1019 ILDKNHFT
-1027 SLSNNIGKLFRLEHL
+1027 SLSNNIGRLFRLEHL

-1050 VLPTEIGRLTELR
+1050 VLPAEIGRLVELR

-1074 LPPELWYAR
+1074 LPAELWWAR

-1104 PPMVPNGEAN
+1104 PPQALNGEIP
-1114 NLDGASTPLPTPGLS
+1114 NLDGATPASTPGLG
-1129 SSPSYEEL
+1129 SSPSFEEL

-1151 SGGQF
+1151 SGGNF
-1156 SSVNS
+1156 LP
-1161 GTSGTSNQRKGSLA
+1161 GTSPANSQRKGSMA
-1175 SYNTSSTARKTSVA
+1175 SYSTTSTARKTSVA

-1203 KDSSLSSRLVTT
+1203 KDSTLSNRLVTT

-1229 LNDEVFDELCLL
+1229 LTDDVFDELCLL
-1241 PELRIVNLAYNLI
+1241 PELRIVNLSYNLI

-1263 RWQHLTELYLSG
+1263 RWQHLAELYLSG

-1355 EIKPSGSYSGSGM
+1355 EIKPGNSYNGSSM
-1368 SMREGRDL
+1368 NMREGRDL
-1376 TDFSSLINLRV
+1376 TDFSALSNLRV

-1400 PEQSEDRRIRTAGS
+1400 PEQSEDRRVRTAGS
-1414 AVGTMAYG
+1414 AVSTMAYG

-1460 AGGGSKIAK
+1460 AAGGSKISK
-1469 FLYDNFKNRF
+1469 YLYDNFKNRF

-1505 ELATAA
+1505 ELATVASQ
-1511 TQSLDRNA
+1511 TLDKNN
-1519 FGPQAQPRGSVP
+1519 FGAPAQPRNGVP
-1531 DLGDDDLTSGCVA
+1531 ELGDDDLTSGSVA
-1544 TVMFLKEME
+1544 TVLFLKEME
-1553 LYVSNVGDAQA
+1553 LYISNVGDAQA

-1578 KHDPAEASER
+1578 KHDPAEVSER
-1588 SRIRDAGGFVSR
+1588 ARIREAGGFVSR

-1605 DMLEVSR
+1605 DVLEVSR

-1627 NLFNITLGDTDEMV
+1627 HIHSITLGDTDEMV

-1717 GGEIDWA
+1717 GGDIDWS
-1724 AQRRPGKKRNL
+1724 AQRRPGKKKNL

-1775 MRSAIKMHNELM
+1775 MRSAIRMHNELM

-1812 VTSALLWCFTIQSH
+1812 VTSALLWCFTIQSQ
-1826 LLEVQWPQ
+1826 LLEVPWPQ
-1834 EILNSVHGQEV
+1834 EILDSVHGQEV
-1845 VDPDG
+1845 VDADG

-1921 DRNNSTGSEEAYG
+1921 DRSTSMGSEDAYG
-1934 DDMNSQLIRQEL
+1934 DDINSSLIRQEL

-1979 SLASRLVVQRQAIE
+1979 SLASRLAVQRQTEA
-1993 QQNEK
+1993 K
-1998 AVEPTAGQKM
+1998 AAQSAGEATAGQKM

-2014 IDTEDVWDL
+2014 MDTEDVWNL

-2037 ENPGCSELKPPETA
+2037 ENPGCVELKPPETA

-2075 ISRIESCATT
+2075 ISRIE
-2085 LALRHR
+2085 
-2091 VRPFGT
+2091 VRPNT
-2097 APLLQKACAMDDI
+2097 AVNLYILANSTNSLVRPLWL
-2110 FAELDAKLKRL
+2110 FVTVYG
-2121 EQFEQESMID
+2121 
-2131 MAPS
+2131 PSAHNPFSKKPATWATSSPNSTPSSSG

>member
-1 MTRNETSIGRH
+1 
-12 GSTESSWSSRSGDTI
+12 
-27 RPYGRG
+27 
-33 SLRGTP
+33 
-39 VTVRTTKDLAQPVEK
+39 
-54 ESEISPGT
+54 
-62 VPPAPPPKDP
+62 
-72 SHRPRK
+72 
-78 PSARDGPPLSTFGD
+78 
-92 HRKQLAVLETSGA
+92 
-105 RVPSISRNPP
+105 
-115 TATSANSQVAPWAS
+115 
-129 ASNGAN
+129 
-135 MANSVWSTFFNDSN
+135 
-149 EDLAQLSPGFGRPGT
+149 
-164 GSREDSM
+164 
-171 GFPVKDDRRPSVASA
+171 
-186 TTVSS
+186 
-191 NGSKS
+191 
-196 SIRTGGFHKRLQNV
+196 
-210 FGEDFPADERQ
+210 
-221 NSQTSLNGP
+221 
-230 YVTDTQSLR
+230 
-239 GQRNRGNSLN
+239 
-249 NTIGG
+249 
-254 GSYHSR
+254 
-260 PASPSSSRPRTPQAS
+260 
-275 SEVTP
+275 
-280 WDFQDHKDT
+280 
-289 APSTENGRR
+289 
-298 SSEATASRSSGRSHK
+298 
-313 LHVRLPGHSHRHKGS
+313 VRLPGHRHRSS
-328 KEENKVP
+328 KEDNKAP
-335 EARTDIS
+335 EPRADIS
-342 QPYPLRPTTSRED
+342 QPYPLRPVTSRED
-355 SSHSI
+355 SSFNI
-360 RPAQTQQTYH
+360 RQNQNLTYP
-370 SALSSAFASKSSL
+370 SALSSALNSKTNLSA
-383 LGRPSSPTPSS
+383 RPSSPTPSA
-394 FSDMTRDSALAQ
+394 FSDVSKDNMLAH
-406 RSPSTGKSSHGFFA
+406 RSPSTAKPHGLFS
-420 RLRGKD
+420 RLLGKD
-426 KDKDKSDRPVA
+426 HKKKDPAPSETLKALPAAVNA
-437 SAAPESLKNLPIT
+437 SVT
-450 GTQSAVSLN
+450 SLN
-459 PSVQSARVPRAE
+459 PSINSAMLNRAE
-471 PSPMA
+471 PSPQSTMSKAAAVTGASEKTPA
-476 RRQPS
+476 RGPR
-481 HLSSDEKGSGKDV
+481 
-494 RRAPHHRLPTFRR
+494 HHHARLPTFRKER
-507 DKRAPMADEP
+507 RGPNSDVSL
-517 AGKDPNE
+517 GKDPNE
-524 ADPNT
+524 AV
-529 AGNDA
+529 ASAIGNDA
-534 VFWLDRDLDNM
+534 VFYLDRDLNNM

-552 QPPMTP
+552 HPPMTP
-558 PVSDPQ
+558 PVGEIL
-564 KQPIPPREEQAVP
+564 KQPIPPGDDLIIAP
-577 IDDDGTAAWDAPDS
+577 ADDDTAAWDAPDS
-591 WAVKRMKDEEDAREL
+591 WAVKRMKDEMGTLYGEV
-606 DETNVVRNEESD
+606 DESGEPLERQTD

-744 DLQGRN
+744 DLQGKN
-750 LVTIPITLYQKATEI
+750 LITIPITLYQKATEI

-770 SRNLSLDVPKDFIQA
+770 SRNLSLDVPRDFILA

-817 SNNRLQILDRADLH
+817 SNNRLQSLDRSELH

-865 SNSLTE
+865 SNSLHE

-885 DISFNAITSLPKIGQ
+885 DISFNSISSLPKIGQ
-900 LTCLERLWATNNKLT
+900 LTCLERLWATNNKLK
-915 GSFPPALSNLVNLR
+915 GSFPARLSDLVNLR
-929 EVDVRFNALDSM
+929 EIDVRFNALDSM
-941 DVMSQ
+941 DVMSE
-946 LPQLENLMIGHNSIS
+946 LPRLEYLMIGHNSIS
-961 AFEGHFPKMR
+961 AFEGWFPKMR
-971 VLYMNHNPVTR
+971 VLHMNHNPVTR
-982 FGLAQPVPSLS
+982 FGLTQAVPSLTA
-993 VLNLASAKLAQLP
+993 LNLASAKLAQLP
-1006 EDLFGKLTGLTKL
+1006 EDLFGKLTGMTKL
-1019 TLDKNHFT
+1019 ILDKNHFT
-1027 SLSNNIGKLFRLEHL
+1027 SLSNNIGKLYRLEHL

-1050 VLPTEIGRLTELR
+1050 VLPAEIGRLVELR
-1063 YLDVRENNLSV
+1063 YLDVRENNLGH

-1090 SSNVLD
+1090 SSNVLVS
-1096 AFPKPGAA
+1096 FPRPSAA
-1104 PPMVPNGEAN
+1104 PPVAAIGDTAN
-1114 NLDGASTPLPTPGLS
+1114 VDGASSTPPQTQSFVEVGP
-1129 SSPSYEEL
+1129 
-1137 GKLEDFQN
+1137 LEGFQGRQD

-1151 SGGQF
+1151 SGGPF
-1156 SSVNS
+1156 SS
-1161 GTSGTSNQRKGSLA
+1161 GTSSVSSQRKGSMA
-1175 SYNTSSTARKTSVA
+1175 SYNTTSTARKPSMT
-1189 SRAPTEGTLTPMSR
+1189 SRAPSEGTLTPVSR
-1203 KDSSLSSRLVTT
+1203 KDSSIASRLTTT
-1215 FAGSLRHVFLADNR
+1215 FAGSLRHLFLADNR
-1229 LNDEVFDELCLL
+1229 LDDNVFDELCLL
-1241 PELRIVNLAYNLI
+1241 PELRIVNMAYNDI
-1254 YDVPPRTIR
+1254 DDVSSRTIR
-1263 RWQHLTELYLSG
+1263 RWPHLAELYLSG
-1275 NDLTSLPSEDLEEV
+1275 NNLTSLPSEDLEEV
-1289 GSLKVLHI
+1289 ASLKVLHI
-1297 NNNKFQVLPAELGK
+1297 NNNRFQVLPAELGK
-1311 VAQLAVL
+1311 VTQLAVL

-1349 SGNKRL
+1349 SGNRRL
-1355 EIKPSGSYSGSGM
+1355 EIKPSGSYSGSG
-1368 SMREGRDL
+1368 SNMREGRDL
-1376 TDFSSLINLRV
+1376 TDFSSLTNLRV

-1414 AVGTMAYG
+1414 AVGSMAYG

-1437 MVVPRFRSH
+1437 MVVPRFRSR
-1446 DDEQLLGLF
+1446 DDEQVLGLF

-1499 YLGLNK
+1499 YLALNK

-1511 TQSLDRNA
+1511 TQSLEKNA
-1519 FGPQAQPRGSVP
+1519 FAPPQGQRIAGPE
-1531 DLGDDDLTSGCVA
+1531 LGEDDLTSGCVA
-1544 TVMFLKEME
+1544 TVLYLKEME

-1564 LLIRSEGGHKILTR
+1564 LLIQSEGGHKLLTR

-1588 SRIRDAGGFVSR
+1588 ARIREAGGFVSR

-1605 DMLEVSR
+1605 DVLEVSR

-1627 NLFNITLGDTDEMV
+1627 HMLNVTLGDTDEMI

-1660 ARSERNDLMRAAQKL
+1660 ARSEREDLMRAAQKL

-1685 NKIMVMLLGVSDLKS
+1685 NKIMVMVLGVRDLKS
-1700 KQRARYRT
+1700 RQRARFRT
-1708 QSMSLVPAP
+1708 PSMSLGPSGTA
-1717 GGEIDWA
+1717 DDFFNT
-1724 AQRRPGKKRNL
+1724 RRPGKKRNL

-1749 APTGEVSLVFTDIKN
+1749 APIGEVSLVFTDIKN
-1764 STILW
+1764 STMLW

-1775 MRSAIKMHNELM
+1775 MRSAIRMHNELM

-1812 VTSALLWCFTIQSH
+1812 VTSALLWCFTIQSQ

-1834 EILNSVHGQEV
+1834 EILNSSNGQEV

-1861 GIHWGTPVCEVD
+1861 GIHWGPPVCEVD

-1921 DRNNSTGSEEAYG
+1921 DRTNSAGSEEG
-1934 DDMNSQLIRQEL
+1934 FGEDQISQLIRQEL

-1979 SLASRLVVQRQAIE
+1979 SLASRLAVQRQLAEQKPAPPAIE
-1993 QQNEK
+1993 AQ
-1998 AVEPTAGQKM
+1998 AGQKM
-2008 AGSQLT
+2008 ANSQLT

-2037 ENPGCSELKPPETA
+2037 ESPGSLALKPPETA

-2063 TDRFLI
+2063 TDRFLL

-2075 ISRIESCATT
+2075 ISRIE
-2085 LALRHR
+2085 
-2091 VRPFGT
+2091 VR
-2097 APLLQKACAMDDI
+2097 
-2110 FAELDAKLKRL
+2110 
-2121 EQFEQESMID
+2121 
-2131 MAPS
+2131 

>member
-1 MTRNETSIGRH
+1 
-12 GSTESSWSSRSGDTI
+12 
-27 RPYGRG
+27 
-33 SLRGTP
+33 
-39 VTVRTTKDLAQPVEK
+39 
-54 ESEISPGT
+54 
-62 VPPAPPPKDP
+62 
-72 SHRPRK
+72 
-78 PSARDGPPLSTFGD
+78 
-92 HRKQLAVLETSGA
+92 
-105 RVPSISRNPP
+105 
-115 TATSANSQVAPWAS
+115 
-129 ASNGAN
+129 
-135 MANSVWSTFFNDSN
+135 
-149 EDLAQLSPGFGRPGT
+149 
-164 GSREDSM
+164 
-171 GFPVKDDRRPSVASA
+171 
-186 TTVSS
+186 
-191 NGSKS
+191 
-196 SIRTGGFHKRLQNV
+196 
-210 FGEDFPADERQ
+210 
-221 NSQTSLNGP
+221 
-230 YVTDTQSLR
+230 
-239 GQRNRGNSLN
+239 
-249 NTIGG
+249 
-254 GSYHSR
+254 
-260 PASPSSSRPRTPQAS
+260 
-275 SEVTP
+275 
-280 WDFQDHKDT
+280 
-289 APSTENGRR
+289 
-298 SSEATASRSSGRSHK
+298 
-313 LHVRLPGHSHRHKGS
+313 
-328 KEENKVP
+328 
-335 EARTDIS
+335 
-342 QPYPLRPTTSRED
+342 
-355 SSHSI
+355 
-360 RPAQTQQTYH
+360 
-370 SALSSAFASKSSL
+370 
-383 LGRPSSPTPSS
+383 
-394 FSDMTRDSALAQ
+394 MTRDTVIAQ
-406 RSPSTGKSSHGFFA
+406 RSPSTTKSHGLFA
-420 RLRGKD
+420 RFRNKD
-426 KDKDKSDRPVA
+426 KDKKDR
-437 SAAPESLKNLPIT
+437 SAPPDNLKNLGVSGNT
-450 GTQSAVSLN
+450 SSTSLN
-459 PSVQSARVPRAE
+459 PSINSAKFARPE
-471 PSPMA
+471 PSPQSQMSRA
-476 RRQPS
+476 NAPNGV
-481 HLSSDEKGSGKDV
+481 SDKVLNKDAK
-494 RRAPHHRLPTFRR
+494 RGHHTRLPTFRKE
-507 DKRAPMADEP
+507 KRVPTNELP
-517 AGKDPNE
+517 VGKDPN
-524 ADPNT
+524 ADIQSNM
-529 AGNDA
+529 GNDA
-534 VFWLDRDLDNM
+534 VFFLDRDLNNM
-545 EGIVNPQ
+545 EGIVNTQ
-552 QPPMTP
+552 HPPMTP
-558 PVSDPQ
+558 PIGELQ
-564 KQPIPPREEQAVP
+564 KQPTFPGDELPNPAQPE
-577 IDDDGTAAWDAPDS
+577 DDAAWDAPDS
-591 WAVKRMKDEEDAREL
+591 WAVKRMRE
-606 DETNVVRNEESD
+606 EESLYSEAD
-618 TKTYCLRI
+618 EVEESRKEQTDSKTYCLRI

-669 KHDTSRQLESN
+669 KHDTSQQLESN

-744 DLQGRN
+744 DLQGKN
-750 LVTIPITLYQKATEI
+750 LITIPITLYQKATEI

-817 SNNRLQILDRADLH
+817 SNNRLQSLDRSDLH
-831 KLQSLQGLRLSNNGL
+831 KLASLQGLRLSNNGL
-846 TRLPP
+846 TRLPS

-865 SNSLTE
+865 SNALNE

-885 DISFNAITSLPKIGQ
+885 DISFNSITSLPKIGQ

-915 GSFPPALSNLVNLR
+915 GSFPPTLSNLVNLR
-929 EVDVRFNALDSM
+929 EIDVRFNALDSM

-946 LPQLENLMIGHNSIS
+946 LPRLEYLMIGHNNIS
-961 AFEGHFPKMR
+961 SFEGYFPKVR
-971 VLYMNHNPVTR
+971 VLHMNHNPVTR
-982 FGLAQPVPSLS
+982 FGLSQAVPSLTA
-993 VLNLASAKLAQLP
+993 LNLASAKLAQLP
-1006 EDLFGKLTGLTKL
+1006 EDLFSKLTGLTKL
-1019 TLDKNHFT
+1019 ILDKNHFT
-1027 SLSNNIGKLFRLEHL
+1027 SLSNNIGRLYRLEHL

-1050 VLPTEIGRLTELR
+1050 VLPAEIGRLIELR
-1063 YLDVRENNLSV
+1063 YLDVRENNLSH
-1074 LPPELWYAR
+1074 LPSEIWYAR

-1096 AFPKPGAA
+1096 AFPKPGLA
-1104 PPMVPNGEAN
+1104 PPPATTNGEPS
-1114 NLDGASTPLPTPGLS
+1114 NLDGALPAPTPGLGP
-1129 SSPSYEEL
+1129 SPSYEEL

-1156 SSVNS
+1156 SST
-1161 GTSGTSNQRKGSLA
+1161 TSSTSSQRKGSIA
-1175 SYNTSSTARKTSVA
+1175 SYSTTSTARKPSVA
-1189 SRAPTEGTLTPMSR
+1189 SRQPTEGTLTPMSR

-1229 LNDEVFDELCLL
+1229 LTDDVFDELCLL

-1254 YDVPPRTIR
+1254 YDVPSRTIR
-1263 RWQHLTELYLSG
+1263 RWQHLAELYLSG

-1355 EIKPSGSYSGSGM
+1355 EIKPSGSYSGSGVN
-1368 SMREGRDL
+1368 MREGRDL
-1376 TDFSSLINLRV
+1376 TDFSSLTNLRV

-1400 PEQSEDRRIRTAGS
+1400 PEQSEDRRVRTAGS
-1414 AVGTMAYG
+1414 AVGSMAYG

-1446 DDEQLLGLF
+1446 DDEQVLGLF

-1469 FLYDNFKNRF
+1469 YLYDHFKNRF

-1505 ELATAA
+1505 ELATSA
-1511 TQSLDRNA
+1511 TQTLDKNVYAPQVQRPS
-1519 FGPQAQPRGSVP
+1519 GPE
-1531 DLGDDDLTSGCVA
+1531 LGDDDLTSGSVA
-1544 TVMFLKEME
+1544 TVLYLKEME

-1564 LLIRSEGGHKILTR
+1564 LLIRSEGGHKILTK
-1578 KHDPAEASER
+1578 KHDPAEPSER
-1588 SRIRDAGGFVSR
+1588 ARIREAGGFVSR

-1605 DMLEVSR
+1605 DALEVSR

-1627 NLFNITLGDTDEMV
+1627 HLMNITLGDTDEMI
-1641 LVASRELW
+1641 LIASRELW

-1660 ARSERNDLMRAAQKL
+1660 ARSERSDLMCAAQKL

-1700 KQRARYRT
+1700 KQRARFRT
-1708 QSMSLVPAP
+1708 QSMSLGPSGTA
-1717 GGEIDWA
+1717 DDFFSA
-1724 AQRRPGKKRNL
+1724 RRTGRKRNL

-1764 STILW
+1764 STLLW

-1812 VTSALLWCFTIQSH
+1812 VTSALLWCFTIQSQ

-1834 EILNSVHGQEV
+1834 EILNSVNGQEV

-1861 GIHWGTPVCEVD
+1861 GIHWGMPVCEVD

-1921 DRNNSTGSEEAYG
+1921 DRSNSAGSDEQFSE
-1934 DDMNSQLIRQEL
+1934 DSNSQLIRQEL

-1979 SLASRLVVQRQAIE
+1979 SLASRLAVQRQMAE
-1993 QQNEK
+1993 TKPASNAEGAGQ
-1998 AVEPTAGQKM
+1998 VGQKM
-2008 AGSQLT
+2008 ANSQLT

-2037 ENPGCSELKPPETA
+2037 ESPGCVELKPPETA

-2063 TDRFLI
+2063 TDRFLV

-2075 ISRIESCATT
+2075 ISRIEVSFFFLSLHTPYPLLPSPSYPLPSFQLPSSSPRKILTWPNSRAQTPLCCATWSAR
-2085 LALRHR
+2085 LARPRCSSRHVIWAR
-2091 VRPFGT
+2091 Y
-2097 APLLQKACAMDDI
+2097 L
-2110 FAELDAKLKRL
+2110 
-2121 EQFEQESMID
+2121 
-2131 MAPS
+2131 PSSSRR

>member
-1 MTRNETSIGRH
+1 VSPH
-12 GSTESSWSSRSGDTI
+12 
-27 RPYGRG
+27 
-33 SLRGTP
+33 SLPP
-39 VTVRTTKDLAQPVEK
+39 V
-54 ESEISPGT
+54 
-62 VPPAPPPKDP
+62 PPPKDP

-78 PSARDGPPLSTFGD
+78 LSN
-92 HRKQLAVLETSGA
+92 HRQQLAVLETGG
-105 RVPSISRNPP
+105 VPSISRVPP
-115 TATSANSQVAPWAS
+115 SSSSSSAQMAPWS
-129 ASNGAN
+129 SSSGSGAP
-135 MANSVWSTFFNDSN
+135 MANSAWSSFYNDSS
-149 EDLAQLSPGFGRPGT
+149 EDLAPLSPGSAR
-164 GSREDSM
+164 REDNM
-171 GFPVKDDRRPSVASA
+171 GFPMQDDRRPSVASA

-191 NGSKS
+191 TGSKS
-196 SIRTGGFHKRLQNV
+196 SISRAFHKRLPNF
-210 FGEDFPADERQ
+210 FGEDLDFPADNRQ
-221 NSQTSLNGP
+221 QSDTSLSTPLPADAQLTRTRTRG
-230 YVTDTQSLR
+230 DSLH
-239 GQRNRGNSLN
+239 NAA
-249 NTIGG
+249 
-254 GSYHSR
+254 GSHHSR
-260 PASPSSSRPRTPQAS
+260 PTSPTSLRPRTPQPA

-280 WDFQDHKDT
+280 WEYQD
-289 APSTENGRR
+289 PSAGAESARR
-298 SSEATASRSSGRSHK
+298 SSEQHPAKSASRTHHK
-313 LHVRLPGHSHRHKGS
+313 LHVRLPGHGHRHRSS
-328 KEENKVP
+328 KEDNKLP
-335 EARTDIS
+335 ETRADIS
-342 QPYPLRPTTSRED
+342 QPYALRPTTSRED
-355 SSHSI
+355 SSYSLRQGPPHQSALASALNLSSKTSLVG
-360 RPAQTQQTYH
+360 RPA
-370 SALSSAFASKSSL
+370 
-383 LGRPSSPTPSS
+383 SPTPSA
-394 FSDMTRDSALAQ
+394 FSDMTRDSVATQ
-406 RSPSTGKSSHGFFA
+406 RSPSTTKSHGLFS

-426 KDKDKSDRPVA
+426 KDKKERPAPDTLKPLPTAANA
-437 SAAPESLKNLPIT
+437 SVT
-450 GTQSAVSLN
+450 SLN
-459 PSVQSARVPRAE
+459 PSIASSKFVRAE
-471 PSPMA
+471 PSPQAQMS
-476 RRQPS
+476 RPS
-481 HLSSDEKGSGKDV
+481 VSNGAPDKTPGREP
-494 RRAPHHRLPTFRR
+494 RRAHHPRLPTFRKER
-507 DKRAPMADEP
+507 RVP
-517 AGKDPNE
+517 ANELPDAQDPNQE
-524 ADPNT
+524 A
-529 AGNDA
+529 AGNMGNNK
-534 VFWLDRDLDNM
+534 VFFLDQDLNNM
-545 EGIVNPQ
+545 EGIVNTQ
-552 QPPMTP
+552 HPPMTP
-558 PVSDPQ
+558 PVGELLKAPMFPGDEDPHAAL
-564 KQPIPPREEQAVP
+564 P
-577 IDDDGTAAWDAPDS
+577 DDDTAAWDAPDS
-591 WAVKRMKDEEDAREL
+591 WAVKRMRGEDGEFFDDIDENGEILKEQKDTR
-606 DETNVVRNEESD
+606 
-618 TKTYCLRI
+618 TYCLRI

-689 LLEQAGYTDLDR
+689 LLEQAGYTELDR

-765 ISLNL
+765 ISLTL

-817 SNNRLQILDRADLH
+817 SNNRLTSLDRADLH

-846 TRLPP
+846 TRLPT

-865 SNSLTE
+865 SNSLNE

-885 DISFNAITSLPKIGQ
+885 DISFNSVSKLPKIGQ

-915 GSFPPALSNLVNLR
+915 GSFPPTLSNLVNLR
-929 EVDVRFNALDSM
+929 EIDVRFNMLDSM

-946 LPQLENLMIGHNSIS
+946 LPRLEYLMIGHNNIS
-961 AFEGHFPKMR
+961 SFEGHFPRVR
-971 VLYMNHNPVTR
+971 VLHMNHNPVTR
-982 FGLAQPVPSLS
+982 FGLSQAVPSLTA
-993 VLNLASAKLAQLP
+993 LNLASAKLAQLP
-1006 EDLFGKLTGLTKL
+1006 EDLFSKITGLTKL
-1019 TLDKNHFT
+1019 ILDKNHFT

-1050 VLPTEIGRLTELR
+1050 VLPAEIGRLVELR
-1063 YLDVRENNLSV
+1063 YLDVRENNLGH
-1074 LPPELWYAR
+1074 LPPEIWYAR

-1096 AFPKPGAA
+1096 SFPKPGAA
-1104 PPMVPNGEAN
+1104 PPPTPVNGDVS
-1114 NLDGASTPLPTPGLS
+1114 NLDGTTPLPTPGLGH
-1129 SSPSYEEL
+1129 SPSYEEL
-1137 GKLEDFQN
+1137 GKLEDFQK

-1151 SGGQF
+1151 SSGLSVTSPA
-1156 SSVNS
+1156 SS
-1161 GTSGTSNQRKGSLA
+1161 QRKGSMA
-1175 SYNTSSTARKTSVA
+1175 SYNTASTARKTSVA
-1189 SRAPTEGTLTPMSR
+1189 SRAPTEGTLTTMTR
-1203 KDSSLSSRLVTT
+1203 KDSSLASRLVTT

-1229 LNDEVFDELCLL
+1229 LEDNVFDELCLL

-1263 RWQHLTELYLSG
+1263 RWQHLAELYLSG

-1355 EIKPSGSYSGSGM
+1355 EIKPSGSYSGSGVN
-1368 SMREGRDL
+1368 MREGRDL

-1400 PEQSEDRRIRTAGS
+1400 PEQSEDRRVRTAGS
-1414 AVGTMAYG
+1414 AVGSMAYG

-1446 DDEQLLGLF
+1446 DDEQVLGLF

-1469 FLYDNFKNRF
+1469 YLYDHFKNRF
-1479 ADELD
+1479 SDELEK
-1484 RLRPQESPSDALRRT
+1484 LRPQESPSDALRRT

-1505 ELATAA
+1505 ELATVA
-1511 TQSLDRNA
+1511 TQTLDKNNFSA
-1519 FGPQAQPRGSVP
+1519 PQGQRASVP
-1531 DLGDDDLTSGCVA
+1531 ELGDDDLTSGSVA
-1544 TVMFLKEME
+1544 TVLYLKEME
-1553 LYVSNVGDAQA
+1553 LYISNVGDAQA
-1564 LLIRSEGGHKILTR
+1564 LLIRSEGGHRILTR
-1578 KHDPAEASER
+1578 KHDPAEAGER
-1588 SRIRDAGGFVSR
+1588 ARIREAGGFVSR

-1605 DMLEVSR
+1605 DVLEVSR

-1627 NLFNITLGDTDEMV
+1627 HLMNITLGDTDEMI

-1700 KQRARYRT
+1700 KQRARTRT
-1708 QSMSLVPAP
+1708 PSMSLGPS
-1717 GGEIDWA
+1717 GA
-1724 AQRRPGKKRNL
+1724 ADDFVQRRPGKKRNL

-1764 STILW
+1764 STLLW
-1769 ETYPIA
+1769 ETYPVA

-1812 VTSALLWCFTIQSH
+1812 VTSALLWCFTIQSL

-1834 EILNSVHGQEV
+1834 EIVTSVNGQEV
-1845 VDPDG
+1845 FDPDG
-1850 NVIFRGLSVRM
+1850 NIIFRGLSVRM

-1921 DRNNSTGSEEAYG
+1921 DRSNSQGSEEAFSE
-1934 DDMNSQLIRQEL
+1934 DTNSQLIRQEL

-1979 SLASRLVVQRQAIE
+1979 SLASRLAVQRQMGE
-1993 QQNEK
+1993 QKPAPQNE
-1998 AVEPTAGQKM
+1998 AQAGQKM
-2008 AGSQLT
+2008 ANSELT

-2037 ENPGCSELKPPETA
+2037 ESPGCVELKPPETA

-2063 TDRFLI
+2063 TDRFLL

-2075 ISRIESCATT
+2075 ISRIEVCFFVCCHLETSLLTLEIVLCKHSRPPPLDTT
-2085 LALRHR
+2085 LRLRSAPPKR
-2091 VRPFGT
+2091 VPHGRHFQRT
-2097 APLLQKACAMDDI
+2097 RSQ
-2110 FAELDAKLKRL
+2110 AEAARA
-2121 EQFEQESMID
+2121 I
-2131 MAPS
+2131 

>member
-1 MTRNETSIGRH
+1 M
-12 GSTESSWSSRSGDTI
+12 
-27 RPYGRG
+27 
-33 SLRGTP
+33 
-39 VTVRTTKDLAQPVEK
+39 
-54 ESEISPGT
+54 SP
-62 VPPAPPPKDP
+62 
-72 SHRPRK
+72 
-78 PSARDGPPLSTFGD
+78 FGE
-92 HRKQLAVLETSGA
+92 HRKQLAVLETSGG
-105 RVPSISRNPP
+105 RVPVISRNPP
-115 TATSANSQVAPWAS
+115 TATSTTQVTPWSSSSVPNGS
-129 ASNGAN
+129 A
-135 MANSVWSTFFNDSN
+135 MANGIWSSFFNDSN
-149 EDLAQLSPGFGRPGT
+149 EDVSLASPGFRPGT
-164 GSREDSM
+164 GSREDNM
-171 GFPVKDDRRPSVASA
+171 GFPLKDDRRPSVASA

-191 NGSKS
+191 TGSKS
-196 SIRTGGFHKRLQNV
+196 SIGRGFHKRLQNV
-210 FGEDFPADERQ
+210 FGEDFPADGRQ
-221 NSQTSLNGP
+221 SSETSLSMP
-230 YVTDTQSLR
+230 YGGDSQPPR
-239 GQRNRGNSLN
+239 PQRNRGNSLN
-249 NTIGG
+249 NTIGSG
-254 GSYHSR
+254 HHSR
-260 PASPSSSRPRTPQAS
+260 PTSPTSSRPRTPQAS

-280 WDFQDHKDT
+280 WEYQDPKDIG
-289 APSTENGRR
+289 AYPENGGRR
-298 SSEATASRSSGRSHK
+298 SSEQHSAKSGRSHHK
-313 LHVRLPGHSHRHKGS
+313 LNVRLPGTTHRHKGS
-328 KEENKVP
+328 KEENKAP
-335 EARTDIS
+335 SEGRPDTS
-342 QPYPLRPTTSRED
+342 QSYTLRPTTSRED
-355 SSHSI
+355 STFSA
-360 RPAQTQQTYH
+360 RPNQP
-370 SALSSAFASKSSL
+370 SALSSAFASKTSL

-394 FSDMTRDSALAQ
+394 YSDMTRDEKLAQ
-406 RSPSTGKSSHGFFA
+406 RSPSTSKPAHGFFA

-426 KDKDKSDRPVA
+426 KSDRTVQQ
-437 SAAPESLKNLPIT
+437 SDSLKNLIAS
-450 GTQSAVSLN
+450 GTASATSLN
-459 PSVQSARVPRAE
+459 PSITPARLARQE
-471 PSPMA
+471 PSPQVNMA
-476 RRQPS
+476 RRQVNNPGFDDKS
-481 HLSSDEKGSGKDV
+481 QGKEH
-494 RRAPHHRLPTFRR
+494 RGRAPHHRLPTFRK
-507 DKRAPMADEP
+507 DKRAPVNEP
-517 AGKDPNE
+517 TGRDPNDNI
-524 ADPNT
+524 AST

-534 VFWLDRDLDNM
+534 VFFLDRNLDDM
-545 EGIVNPQ
+545 EGIVNLQQ

-558 PVSDPQ
+558 PVGELQ
-564 KQPIPPREEQAVP
+564 KQPTFGEDFGVPPE
-577 IDDDGTAAWDAPDS
+577 DDGTAAWDAPDS
-591 WAVKRMKDEEDAREL
+591 WAVKRMKDEIEKPTDVEDIP
-606 DETNVVRNEESD
+606 TPTKEEND
-618 TKTYCLRI
+618 NKTYCLRI

-643 VQEIIQILGKKTVL
+643 VAEIVQILGKKTVL

-669 KHDTSRQLESN
+669 KHDTSRQLDSS

-689 LLEQAGYTDLDR
+689 LLELAGYTDKDR

-750 LVTIPITLYQKATEI
+750 LITIPITLYQKATEI

-770 SRNLSLDVPKDFIQA
+770 SRNLSLDVPRDFILA

-817 SNNRLQILDRADLH
+817 SNNRLQSLDRAELY

-865 SNSLTE
+865 SNSLNE

-885 DISFNAITSLPKIGQ
+885 DISFNSISSLPKIGQ

-915 GSFPPALSNLVNLR
+915 GSFPPTLSNLVNLR
-929 EVDVRFNALDSM
+929 EIDVRFNALDSM

-946 LPQLENLMIGHNSIS
+946 LPRLEYLMIGHNSIS
-961 AFEGHFPKMR
+961 AFEGYFPKIR
-971 VLYMNHNPVTR
+971 VLHMNHNPVTR
-982 FGLAQPVPSLS
+982 FGLTQPTPSLS

-1006 EDLFGKLTGLTKL
+1006 DDLFSKLTGLTKL
-1019 TLDKNHFT
+1019 ILDKNHFT
-1027 SLSNNIGKLFRLEHL
+1027 SISKNIGKLYRLEHL

-1050 VLPTEIGRLTELR
+1050 VLPAEIGRLVELR

-1074 LPPELWYAR
+1074 LPQELWYAR

-1104 PPMVPNGEAN
+1104 PPQVTNGEQPQT
-1114 NLDGASTPLPTPGLS
+1114 DGTVTTPSLKAT
-1129 SSPSYEEL
+1129 PSYEEL

-1151 SGGQF
+1151 SGGLT
-1156 SSVNS
+1156 VS
-1161 GTSGTSNQRKGSLA
+1161 GSPAPSNRKGSMA
-1175 SYNTSSTARKTSVA
+1175 SYNSTSTARKTSVA
-1189 SRAPTEGTLTPMSR
+1189 SRAPTEGTVTPMSR
-1203 KDSSLSSRLVTT
+1203 KDSSLSSRLATT

-1229 LNDEVFDELCLL
+1229 LNDDVFDELCLL
-1241 PELRIVNLAYNLI
+1241 PELRIVNLGYNLI
-1254 YDVPPRTIR
+1254 YDIPPRTIR

-1275 NDLTSLPSEDLEEV
+1275 NDLTSLPAEDLEEV

-1355 EIKPSGSYSGSGM
+1355 EIKPSGSYSANGT

-1400 PEQSEDRRIRTAGS
+1400 PEQSEDRRVRTAGS

-1469 FLYDNFKNRF
+1469 YLYDNFKNRF
-1479 ADELD
+1479 ADELE
-1484 RLRPQESPSDALRRT
+1484 RLRPQETPSDALRRT

-1511 TQSLDRNA
+1511 TQALDKNA
-1519 FGPQAQPRGSVP
+1519 FTSPTQQRSSVP
-1531 DLGDDDLTSGCVA
+1531 ELSDDDLTSGSVA
-1544 TVMFLKEME
+1544 TVLFLKEME
-1553 LYVSNVGDAQA
+1553 LYISNVGDAQA

-1578 KHDPAEASER
+1578 KHDPAEPGER
-1588 SRIRDAGGFVSR
+1588 ARIREAGGFVSR

-1605 DMLEVSR
+1605 DVLEVSR

-1627 NLFNITLGDTDEMV
+1627 HIMNLTLGDTDEMV

-1660 ARSERNDLMRAAQKL
+1660 ARSERNDLMSAAQKL

-1708 QSMSLVPAP
+1708 QSMSLIPAP
-1717 GGEIDWA
+1717 GADPDWGA
-1724 AQRRPGKKRNL
+1724 SRRRGKKGNL

-1812 VTSALLWCFTIQSH
+1812 VTSALLWCFTIQSQ

-1834 EILNSVHGQEV
+1834 EILNSVNGQEV
-1845 VDPDG
+1845 VDADG

-1921 DRNNSTGSEEAYG
+1921 DRNNSAGSEEAYG
-1934 DDMNSQLIRQEL
+1934 DDLNSQMIRGEL

-1979 SLASRLVVQRQAIE
+1979 SLASRLAVQRQTDQKPE
-1993 QQNEK
+1993 QK
-1998 AVEPTAGQKM
+1998 AEATAGQKM

-2037 ENPGCSELKPPETA
+2037 ESPGCVELKPPETA

-2075 ISRIESCATT
+2075 ISRIESCVNT
-2085 LALRHR
+2085 LALRHLI
-2091 VRPFGT
+2091 RPFGA
-2097 APLLQKACAMDDI
+2097 APLLQQACHMGDI
-2110 FAELDAKLKRL
+2110 FTELEAKLKRL
-2121 EQFEQESMID
+2121 EEFERGAMEG

>member
-1 MTRNETSIGRH
+1 
-12 GSTESSWSSRSGDTI
+12 
-27 RPYGRG
+27 
-33 SLRGTP
+33 
-39 VTVRTTKDLAQPVEK
+39 
-54 ESEISPGT
+54 
-62 VPPAPPPKDP
+62 
-72 SHRPRK
+72 
-78 PSARDGPPLSTFGD
+78 
-92 HRKQLAVLETSGA
+92 VLETSGG

-115 TATSANSQVAPWAS
+115 TAASANSNIAPWS
-129 ASNGAN
+129 AGSNGTPTQNA
-135 MANSVWSTFFNDSN
+135 WSSFYNDSN
-149 EDLAQLSPGFGRPGT
+149 EDLAQLSPGFARPGT

-171 GFPVKDDRRPSVASA
+171 GFPLKDDRRPSVASA

-191 NGSKS
+191 TGSKS
-196 SIRTGGFHKRLQNV
+196 SRGFHKRLPNF
-210 FGEDFPADERQ
+210 FGEDFPTDGRQ
-221 NSQTSLNGP
+221 NSDTSLSTP
-230 YVTDTQSLR
+230 FATDAMSTR
-239 GQRNRGNSLN
+239 TRNRGNSLN
-249 NTIGG
+249 NTIG
-254 GSYHSR
+254 SYHSR
-260 PASPSSSRPRTPQAS
+260 PASPTSSRPRTPQPS

-280 WDFQDHKDT
+280 WEFQDAKVSRTHSLPEGTASPLPHHSSPRSIRANINKDIPT
-289 APSTENGRR
+289 PGENGRR
-298 SSEATASRSSGRSHK
+298 SSEQHSSKSGRSHHK
-313 LHVRLPGHSHRHKGS
+313 LHMRLPGHTHRHRNS
-328 KEENKVP
+328 KEDSEP
-335 EARTDIS
+335 RTDIS
-342 QPYPLRPTTSRED
+342 QPYPLRPVTSRED
-355 SSHSI
+355 SSFGVRQPSNY
-360 RPAQTQQTYH
+360 T
-370 SALSSAFASKSSL
+370 SALSSALNSKTNL
-383 LGRPSSPTPSS
+383 AARPSSPTPSAYS
-394 FSDMTRDSALAQ
+394 EMTRDTVAQ
-406 RSPSTGKSSHGFFA
+406 RSPSTTKSHGLFA

-426 KDKDKSDRPVA
+426 KDKKER
-437 SAAPESLKNLPIT
+437 AAPDKLQAIANNA
-450 GTQSAVSLN
+450 SAVSLN
-459 PSVQSARVPRAE
+459 PSINSAKFARAE
-471 PSPMA
+471 PSPQTQMSRA
-476 RRQPS
+476 NAS
-481 HLSSDEKGSGKDV
+481 NGSADKGSGKDAK
-494 RRAPHHRLPTFRR
+494 RMHHAPRLPTFRKE
-507 DKRAPMADEP
+507 KRVVTNEIPV
-517 AGKDPNE
+517 GKDPNE
-524 ADPNT
+524 AVT
-529 AGNDA
+529 STLGNDA
-534 VFWLDRDLDNM
+534 VFFLDRDLNNM
-545 EGIVNPQ
+545 EGIVNTQ
-552 QPPMTP
+552 HPPMTP
-558 PVSDPQ
+558 PIGELQ
-564 KQPIPPREEQAVP
+564 KQPTFTKDELPNPANPE
-577 IDDDGTAAWDAPDS
+577 DDAAWDAPDS
-591 WAVKRMKDEEDAREL
+591 WAVKRMREDGSLYGEVDDNGDPLAEQT
-606 DETNVVRNEESD
+606 DS
-618 TKTYCLRI
+618 KTYCLRI

-750 LVTIPITLYQKATEI
+750 LITIPITLYQKATEI

-817 SNNRLQILDRADLH
+817 SNNRLSSLDRSDLH
-831 KLQSLQGLRLSNNGL
+831 RLQSLQGLRLSNNGL
-846 TRLPP
+846 TRLPA

-865 SNSLTE
+865 SNALNE

-885 DISFNAITSLPKIGQ
+885 DISFNSITSLPKIGQ
-900 LTCLERLWATNNKLT
+900 LTCLERLWATNNKLS
-915 GSFPPALSNLVNLR
+915 GSFPPTLSNLVNLR
-929 EVDVRFNALDSM
+929 EIDVRFNALDSM

-946 LPQLENLMIGHNSIS
+946 LPRLEYLMIGHNNIS
-961 AFEGHFPKMR
+961 SFEGKFPKIR
-971 VLYMNHNPVTR
+971 VLHMNHNPVTR
-982 FGLAQPVPSLS
+982 FGLSHAVPSLTA
-993 VLNLASAKLAQLP
+993 LNLASAKLAQLP
-1006 EDLFGKLTGLTKL
+1006 EDLFSKLTGLTKL
-1019 TLDKNHFT
+1019 ILDKNHFT
-1027 SLSNNIGKLFRLEHL
+1027 SLSNNIGRLYRLEHL

-1050 VLPTEIGRLTELR
+1050 VLPAEIGRLVELR
-1063 YLDVRENNLSV
+1063 YLDVRENNLSH
-1074 LPPELWYAR
+1074 LPSEIWYAR

-1096 AFPKPGAA
+1096 AFPKPGLAPPPATANGEVATLDGSVAA
-1104 PPMVPNGEAN
+1104 PA
-1114 NLDGASTPLPTPGLS
+1114 PGLGQT
-1129 SSPSYEEL
+1129 PSYEEL

-1151 SGGQF
+1151 SGGQLSV
-1156 SSVNS
+1156 SSS
-1161 GTSGTSNQRKGSLA
+1161 SSQRKGSMA
-1175 SYNTSSTARKTSVA
+1175 SYSTTSTARKPSVA

-1203 KDSSLSSRLVTT
+1203 KDSSLTSRLVTT

-1229 LNDEVFDELCLL
+1229 LTDDVFDELCLL

-1263 RWQHLTELYLSG
+1263 RWQHLAELYLSG

-1297 NNNKFQVLPAELGK
+1297 NSNKFQVLPAELGK

-1355 EIKPSGSYSGSGM
+1355 EIKPSGGSGAN
-1368 SMREGRDL
+1368 MREGRDL
-1376 TDFSSLINLRV
+1376 TDFSSLTNLRV

-1400 PEQSEDRRIRTAGS
+1400 PEQSEDRRVRTAGS
-1414 AVGTMAYG
+1414 AVGSMAYG

-1437 MVVPRFRSH
+1437 MVVPRFRSN
-1446 DDEQLLGLF
+1446 DDEQVLGLF

-1469 FLYDNFKNRF
+1469 YLYDHFKNRL
-1479 ADELD
+1479 ADELE
-1484 RLRPQESPSDALRRT
+1484 RLRPQENPSDALRRT

-1505 ELATAA
+1505 ELATVANQTLEKNA
-1511 TQSLDRNA
+1511 YTVPQGQRPSLPELA
-1519 FGPQAQPRGSVP
+1519 E
-1531 DLGDDDLTSGCVA
+1531 DDLTSGSVA
-1544 TVMFLKEME
+1544 TVLYLKEME
-1553 LYVSNVGDAQA
+1553 LYISNVGDAQA
-1564 LLIRSEGGHKILTR
+1564 LLIRSEGGHKILTK
-1578 KHDPAEASER
+1578 KHDPAEPSER
-1588 SRIRDAGGFVSR
+1588 ARIREAGGFVSR

-1605 DMLEVSR
+1605 DTLEVSR
-1612 AFGYVQMSPSVIASP
+1612 AFGYVQLSPSVIASP
-1627 NLFNITLGDTDEMV
+1627 HLMNVTLGDTDEMI

-1700 KQRARYRT
+1700 KQRARFRT
-1708 QSMSLVPAP
+1708 QSMSLGPSGTA
-1717 GGEIDWA
+1717 DDFFSA
-1724 AQRRPGKKRNL
+1724 RRPGKKRGNL

-1764 STILW
+1764 STMLW

-1775 MRSAIKMHNELM
+1775 MRSAIKQHNEVM

-1812 VTSALLWCFTIQSH
+1812 VTSALLWCFTVQSQ

-1834 EILNSVHGQEV
+1834 EILSSINGQEV

-1921 DRNNSTGSEEAYG
+1921 DRSNSAGSDEAFSE
-1934 DDMNSQLIRQEL
+1934 DSNSQLIRQEL

-1979 SLASRLVVQRQAIE
+1979 SLASRLAVQRQTIE
-1993 QQNEK
+1993 QKPASANESQ
-1998 AVEPTAGQKM
+1998 VGQKM
-2008 AGSQLT
+2008 ANSQLT

-2037 ENPGCSELKPPETA
+2037 ESPGCPELKPPETA

-2063 TDRFLI
+2063 TDRFLL

-2075 ISRIESCATT
+2075 ISRIEVRT
-2085 LALRHR
+2085 LL
-2091 VRPFGT
+2091 VYILG
-2097 APLLQKACAMDDI
+2097 KC
-2110 FAELDAKLKRL
+2110 
-2121 EQFEQESMID
+2121 
-2131 MAPS
+2131 

>member
-1 MTRNETSIGRH
+1 M
-12 GSTESSWSSRSGDTI
+12 
-27 RPYGRG
+27 
-33 SLRGTP
+33 
-39 VTVRTTKDLAQPVEK
+39 
-54 ESEISPGT
+54 
-62 VPPAPPPKDP
+62 
-72 SHRPRK
+72 
-78 PSARDGPPLSTFGD
+78 
-92 HRKQLAVLETSGA
+92 
-105 RVPSISRNPP
+105 
-115 TATSANSQVAPWAS
+115 
-129 ASNGAN
+129 
-135 MANSVWSTFFNDSN
+135 
-149 EDLAQLSPGFGRPGT
+149 
-164 GSREDSM
+164 
-171 GFPVKDDRRPSVASA
+171 
-186 TTVSS
+186 
-191 NGSKS
+191 
-196 SIRTGGFHKRLQNV
+196 
-210 FGEDFPADERQ
+210 
-221 NSQTSLNGP
+221 
-230 YVTDTQSLR
+230 
-239 GQRNRGNSLN
+239 
-249 NTIGG
+249 
-254 GSYHSR
+254 
-260 PASPSSSRPRTPQAS
+260 
-275 SEVTP
+275 
-280 WDFQDHKDT
+280 
-289 APSTENGRR
+289 
-298 SSEATASRSSGRSHK
+298 
-313 LHVRLPGHSHRHKGS
+313 
-328 KEENKVP
+328 
-335 EARTDIS
+335 
-342 QPYPLRPTTSRED
+342 
-355 SSHSI
+355 
-360 RPAQTQQTYH
+360 
-370 SALSSAFASKSSL
+370 
-383 LGRPSSPTPSS
+383 
-394 FSDMTRDSALAQ
+394 
-406 RSPSTGKSSHGFFA
+406 
-420 RLRGKD
+420 
-426 KDKDKSDRPVA
+426 
-437 SAAPESLKNLPIT
+437 
-450 GTQSAVSLN
+450 
-459 PSVQSARVPRAE
+459 
-471 PSPMA
+471 
-476 RRQPS
+476 
-481 HLSSDEKGSGKDV
+481 
-494 RRAPHHRLPTFRR
+494 
-507 DKRAPMADEP
+507 
-517 AGKDPNE
+517 
-524 ADPNT
+524 
-529 AGNDA
+529 
-534 VFWLDRDLDNM
+534 
-545 EGIVNPQ
+545 
-552 QPPMTP
+552 
-558 PVSDPQ
+558 
-564 KQPIPPREEQAVP
+564 
-577 IDDDGTAAWDAPDS
+577 
-591 WAVKRMKDEEDAREL
+591 
-606 DETNVVRNEESD
+606 
-618 TKTYCLRI
+618 
-626 FRVDSTFATL
+626 
-636 SATLNTT
+636 
-643 VQEIIQILGKKTVL
+643 
-657 QDELDN
+657 
-663 YHIVMR
+663 
-669 KHDTSRQLESN
+669 
-680 ERPLLIQKR
+680 IQKR

-750 LVTIPITLYQKATEI
+750 LITIPITLYQKATEI

-799 RRLPPSLS
+799 RQLPPSLS

-817 SNNRLQILDRADLH
+817 SNNRLSSLDRSDLH
-831 KLQSLQGLRLSNNGL
+831 RLQSLQGLRLSNNGL
-846 TRLPP
+846 TRLPA

-865 SNSLTE
+865 SNALNE

-885 DISFNAITSLPKIGQ
+885 DISFNSITSLPKIGQ
-900 LTCLERLWATNNKLT
+900 LTCLERLWATNNKLS
-915 GSFPPALSNLVNLR
+915 GSFPPTLSNLVNLR
-929 EVDVRFNALDSM
+929 EIDVRFNTLDSM

-946 LPQLENLMIGHNSIS
+946 LPRLEYLMIGHNNIS
-961 AFEGHFPKMR
+961 SFEGYFPKIR
-971 VLYMNHNPVTR
+971 VLHMNHNPVTR
-982 FGLAQPVPSLS
+982 FGLSHAVPSLTA
-993 VLNLASAKLAQLP
+993 LNLASAKLAQLP
-1006 EDLFGKLTGLTKL
+1006 EDLFSKLTGLTKL
-1019 TLDKNHFT
+1019 ILDKNHFT
-1027 SLSNNIGKLFRLEHL
+1027 SLSNNIGRLYRLEHL

-1050 VLPTEIGRLTELR
+1050 VLPAEIGRLIELR
-1063 YLDVRENNLSV
+1063 YLDVRENNLSH
-1074 LPPELWYAR
+1074 LPSEIWYAR

-1096 AFPKPGAA
+1096 AFPKPGLA
-1104 PPMVPNGEAN
+1104 PPPATTNGEVAT
-1114 NLDGASTPLPTPGLS
+1114 LDGSMAVPTPGLGP
-1129 SSPSYEEL
+1129 SPSYEEL

-1156 SSVNS
+1156 SNA
-1161 GTSGTSNQRKGSLA
+1161 GTSPAASQRKGSMA
-1175 SYNTSSTARKTSVA
+1175 SYSTTSTARKPSVA

-1203 KDSSLSSRLVTT
+1203 KDSSLTSRLVTT

-1229 LNDEVFDELCLL
+1229 LTDDVFDELCLL

-1263 RWQHLTELYLSG
+1263 RWQHLAELYLSG

-1297 NNNKFQVLPAELGK
+1297 NSNKFQVLPAELGK

-1355 EIKPSGSYSGSGM
+1355 EIKPSGSYSGSGVN
-1368 SMREGRDL
+1368 MREGRDL
-1376 TDFSSLINLRV
+1376 TDFSSLTNLRV

-1400 PEQSEDRRIRTAGS
+1400 PEQSEDRRVRTAGS
-1414 AVGTMAYG
+1414 AVGSMAYG

-1446 DDEQLLGLF
+1446 DDEQVLGLF

-1469 FLYDNFKNRF
+1469 YLYDHFKNRF
-1479 ADELD
+1479 ADELE
-1484 RLRPQESPSDALRRT
+1484 RLRPNENPSDALRRT

-1505 ELATAA
+1505 ELATVANQ
-1511 TQSLDRNA
+1511 TLEKNA
-1519 FGPQAQPRGSVP
+1519 YTVPQGQRASVP
-1531 DLGDDDLTSGCVA
+1531 ELGEDDLTSGSVA
-1544 TVMFLKEME
+1544 TVLYLKEME
-1553 LYVSNVGDAQA
+1553 LYISNVGDAQA
-1564 LLIRSEGGHKILTR
+1564 LLIRSEGGHKILTK
-1578 KHDPAEASER
+1578 KHDPAEPSER
-1588 SRIRDAGGFVSR
+1588 ARIREAGGFVSR

-1605 DMLEVSR
+1605 DALEVSR
-1612 AFGYVQMSPSVIASP
+1612 AFGYVQLSPSVIASP
-1627 NLFNITLGDTDEMV
+1627 HLMNVTLGDTDEMI

-1700 KQRARYRT
+1700 KQRARFRT
-1708 QSMSLVPAP
+1708 QSMSLGPSGTA
-1717 GGEIDWA
+1717 DDFFSA
-1724 AQRRPGKKRNL
+1724 RRPGKKRGNL

-1764 STILW
+1764 STMLW

-1775 MRSAIKMHNELM
+1775 MRSAIKQHNEVM

-1812 VTSALLWCFTIQSH
+1812 VTSALLWCFTVQSQ

-1834 EILNSVHGQEV
+1834 EILSSINGQEV

-1921 DRNNSTGSEEAYG
+1921 DRSNSAGSDEAFSE
-1934 DDMNSQLIRQEL
+1934 DSNSQLIRQEL

-1979 SLASRLVVQRQAIE
+1979 SLASRLAVQRQTTE
-1993 QQNEK
+1993 QKPASANESQ
-1998 AVEPTAGQKM
+1998 VGQKM
-2008 AGSQLT
+2008 ANSQLT

-2037 ENPGCSELKPPETA
+2037 ESPGTSELKPPETA

-2063 TDRFLI
+2063 TDRFLL

-2075 ISRIESCATT
+2075 ISRIEVRFVVIIF
-2085 LALRHR
+2085 LRN
-2091 VRPFGT
+2091 
-2097 APLLQKACAMDDI
+2097 C
-2110 FAELDAKLKRL
+2110 
-2121 EQFEQESMID
+2121 
-2131 MAPS
+2131 